1 MVEVHTCSPGCRHH
15 LGGAGWGE
23 APLVRLGYNKEARAR
38 KFPYLK
44 ALLERPVIF
53 DGAMGTELQKRDLT
67 PEDYGGEAYYGCP
80 EVLNATRPEVIR
92 EIHLAYLEAG
102 AEVVETNTFGAL
114 RHVLAEYGLGHRA
127 EELAYLGA
135 RLAKEAAEPYGAF
148 VAGALGPGTKLISL
162 GQITW
167 DELFAAYKE
176 AVRGLLRGG
185 VDLVLLETAQDILQV
200 RCAVLAAR
208 EAMAEVGREVP
219 LQVQVTI
226 EATGT
231 MLVGTDEQAA
241 LAALESLP
249 IDVVGMNCAT
259 GPDLMDSKI
268 RYFAK
273 NSTRFVSCLPNAGL
287 PRNEGGKVVY
297 DLTPEEL
304 ARWHRKFVAE
314 YGVNAVGGC
323 CGTGPEHIRRVAEA
337 VRGLPAPERP
347 KAFPPQVASLYLA
360 VPLKQEASVFL
371 VGERLNATGSKRFRE
386 MLFGRDLEGILALA
400 REQVEE
406 GAHALDLSVAWT
418 GRDELEDLQWLL
430 PHLATAVTVPFMV
443 DSTSPEAM
451 ELALKHLPGRV
462 LLNSV
467 NLEDGLE
474 KFDRVASLAKAH
486 GAALVALT
494 IDEKGMAKTRA
505 EKVRV
510 ALRMHERLTLHH
522 GFRPEDLLL
531 DLLTFPITQG
541 DEESRPLARETLL
554 AMEELKE
561 RLPGVGFILGIS
573 NVSFGLKPRARRV
586 LNSVFLDEARKRG
599 LTAAIVDAGKILPI
613 AQIPE
618 EAYALALDL
627 IHDRRREG
635 YDPLFAFMAYFEAHR
650 EDVGAKED
658 AFSTLPLLER
668 LKRRVVEGRKGGLEA
683 DLEEALKAGHR
694 PLDLINGPLLEG
706 MKEVGELFGAG
717 KMQLPFVLQAAEV
730 MKRAVAFLEPHME
743 KRGEGKGKMV
753 LATVKGDVHDIGK
766 NLVDIILTNNGY
778 QVINLGIKV
787 PIEEMLKAVEEH
799 RPHALG
805 MSGLLVKSTVVMK
818 ENLEYMAERGYTLP
832 VILGGAA
839 LTRAYVEELKAI
851 YPNVYYAEDAFEG
864 LRLMEELTGHAP
876 PELTRREVKGR
887 EAPLPR
893 VEVKAKPVGEPAFIP
908 RPPFF
913 GVRKEEGLDLHT
925 IAHYVNKL
933 ALYRG
938 QWGYSRKG
946 LSREAWQA
954 LVEREAEPVFRR
966 LLKEARE
973 EGWLRPRVLYGFFPA
988 AREGEELLVFN
999 PETGEVLERFPFPRQ
1014 KGGGL
1019 SLVDYF
1025 RPRFAPPLGDEAAWM
1040 PEAAFQAGAR
1050 DVLGVQLVTMGEEPS
1065 LKAKALFES
1074 GAYQDYLFVHGF
1086 SVEMTEALAEYWH
1099 KRMRQMWGI
1108 AGKDATDVRKLFQQ
1122 GYQGARYSFGY
1133 PACPDLSDQA
1143 KLDRL
1148 MGFSQIGVGLTESY
1162 QLVPEHST
1170 SALVV
1175 HHPEARYFSAD

>member
-15 LGGAGWGE
+15 LGGAGFGD
-23 APLVRLGYNKEARAR
+23 APLVRLGYNRKARAE

-44 ALLERPVIF
+44 ALSQRPLVF
-53 DGAMGTELQKRDLT
+53 DGAMGTELQKRELT
-67 PEDYGGEAYYGCP
+67 PEDYGGEAYFGCP
-80 EVLNATRPEVIR
+80 EVLNRTRPDVIQ
-92 EIHLAYLEAG
+92 EIHRAYLEAG
-102 AEVVETNTFGAL
+102 AEVIETNTFGAL
-114 RHVLAEYGLGHRA
+114 RHVLAEYGLEEEA

-135 RLAKEAAEPYGAF
+135 RIAKEVAEPYGAF

-167 DELFAAYKE
+167 DELFTAYQE

-185 VDLVLLETAQDILQV
+185 VDLILLETAQDILQV

-219 LQVQVTI
+219 LQVQVTM

-268 RYFAK
+268 RYFAE
-273 NSTRFVSCLPNAGL
+273 NATRFVSCLPNAGL

-304 ARWHRKFVAE
+304 AKWHLKFVTE

-323 CGTGPEHIRRVAEA
+323 CGTGPEHIRKVAEA
-337 VRGLPAPERP
+337 VKGKPAPKRKE
-347 KAFPPQVASLYLA
+347 ALPPQVASLYQA
-360 VPLKQEASVFL
+360 VPLRQETSLFL

-386 MLFGRDLEGILALA
+386 MLFARDLEGILALA

-418 GRDELEDLQWLL
+418 GRDELQDLAWLL

-443 DSTSPEAM
+443 DSTSPLAM
-451 ELALKHLPGRV
+451 EFALKHLPGRV
-462 LLNSV
+462 LLNSA

-486 GAALVALT
+486 GAALVALV
-494 IDEKGMAKTRA
+494 IDEKGMAKTQK
-505 EKVRV
+505 EKVQV
-510 ALRMHERLTLHH
+510 ALRMYERLTEHH
-522 GFRPEDLLL
+522 GFRPEDLLF

-554 AMEELKE
+554 AMEELRE
-561 RLPGVGFILGIS
+561 RLPGVGFILGVS
-573 NVSFGLKPRARRV
+573 NVSFGLKPRARRI

-613 AQIPE
+613 SQIPE

-627 IHDRRREG
+627 IYDRRREG
-635 YDPLFAFMAYFEAHR
+635 FDPLLAFMAYFETHR
-650 EDVGAKED
+650 EELALKED
-658 AFSTLPLLER
+658 AFQALPVLER
-668 LKRRVVEGRKGGLEA
+668 LKRRVVEGRKAGLEL
-683 DLEEALKAGHR
+683 DLDEALSLGHK
-694 PLDLINGPLLEG
+694 PLDLINGPLLSG

-730 MKRAVAFLEPHME
+730 MKRAVAHLEPHME
-743 KRGEGKGKMV
+743 RRGEGRGKMV

-778 QVINLGIKV
+778 QVVNLGIKV
-787 PIEEMLKAVEEH
+787 PIEEILKAVEEH
-799 RPHALG
+799 KPHAVG

-818 ENLEYMAERGYTLP
+818 ENLEYMRDRGYDLP

-839 LTRAYVEELKAI
+839 LTRSYVEELRDI

-876 PELTRREVKGR
+876 PELTRRAPRPKAPPKPQV
-887 EAPLPR
+887 EAR
-893 VEVKAKPVGEPAFIP
+893 ARPVGEAPSIP

-913 GVRKEEGLDLHT
+913 GVRVEEGLDLAT

-954 LVEREAEPVFRR
+954 LVEREAEPVFQR

-973 EGWLRPRVLYGFFPA
+973 EGWLTPKVLYGFFPV
-988 AREGEELLVFN
+988 AREGEALLVFS
-999 PETGEVLERFPFPRQ
+999 PETGEVLESFRFPRQ
-1014 KGGGL
+1014 QGGGL

-1025 RPRFAPPLGDEAAWM
+1025 RPRFAEPLADEEAWM
-1040 PEAAFQAGAR
+1040 PEAAFRAGAR
-1050 DVLGVQLVTMGEEPS
+1050 DVLGVQLVTMGEAPS
-1065 LKAKALFES
+1065 RKARALFEA

-1108 AGKDATDVRKLFQQ
+1108 AGKDATEIRKLFQQ

-1133 PACPDLSDQA
+1133 PACPDLADQA

-1148 MGFSQIGVGLTESY
+1148 MDFGRVGVRLTENF
-1162 QLVPEHST
+1162 QLDPEHAT
-1170 SALVV
+1170 SAIVV
-1175 HHPEARYFSAD
+1175 HHPEARYFNVD

>member
-15 LGGAGWGE
+15 LGGAGFGD
-23 APLVRLGYNKEARAR
+23 APLVRLGYNRKARAE

-44 ALLERPVIF
+44 ALLQRPLVF
-53 DGAMGTELQKRDLT
+53 DGAMGTELQKRELT
-67 PEDYGGEAYYGCP
+67 PEDYGGEAYFGCP
-80 EVLNATRPEVIR
+80 EVLNRTRPDVIQ
-92 EIHLAYLEAG
+92 EIHRAYLEAG
-102 AEVVETNTFGAL
+102 AEVIETNTFGAL
-114 RHVLAEYGLGHRA
+114 RHVLAEYGLEEEA

-135 RLAKEAAEPYGAF
+135 RIAKEVAEPYGAF

-162 GQITW
+162 GQISW
-167 DELFAAYKE
+167 DELFTAYQE

-185 VDLVLLETAQDILQV
+185 VDLILLETAQDILQV

-219 LQVQVTI
+219 LQVQVTM

-268 RYFAK
+268 RYFAE
-273 NSTRFVSCLPNAGL
+273 NATRFVSCLPNAGL

-304 ARWHRKFVAE
+304 ARWHLKFVTE

-323 CGTGPEHIRRVAEA
+323 CGTGPEHIRKVAE
-337 VRGLPAPERP
+337 VVKGKPAPKRKET
-347 KAFPPQVASLYLA
+347 FPPQVASLYQA
-360 VPLKQEASVFL
+360 VPLRQEASVFL

-386 MLFGRDLEGILALA
+386 MLFARDLEGILALA

-418 GRDELEDLQWLL
+418 GRDELQDLAWLL

-443 DSTSPEAM
+443 DSTSPLAM
-451 ELALKHLPGRV
+451 EFALKHLPGRV
-462 LLNSV
+462 LLNSA

-486 GAALVALT
+486 GAALVALV
-494 IDEKGMAKTRA
+494 IDEKGMAKTQK
-505 EKVRV
+505 EKVQV
-510 ALRMHERLTLHH
+510 ALRMYERLTEHH
-522 GFRPEDLLL
+522 GFRPEDLLF

-541 DEESRPLARETLL
+541 DEESRPLAKETLL
-554 AMEELKE
+554 AMEELRE
-561 RLPGVGFILGIS
+561 RLPGVGFILGVS

-613 AQIPE
+613 SQIPE

-627 IHDRRREG
+627 IYDRRREG
-635 YDPLFAFMAYFEAHR
+635 FDPLLAFMGYFETHR
-650 EDVGAKED
+650 EELALKED
-658 AFSTLPLLER
+658 AFQALPVLER
-668 LKRRVVEGRKGGLEA
+668 LKRRVVEGRKGGLEL
-683 DLEEALKAGHR
+683 DLDEALREGHK
-694 PLDLINGPLLEG
+694 PLDLINGPLLSG

-730 MKRAVAFLEPHME
+730 MKRAVAHLEPHME
-743 KRGEGKGKMV
+743 RRGEGRGKMV

-778 QVINLGIKV
+778 QVVNLGIKV
-787 PIEEMLKAVEEH
+787 PIEEILKAVEEH
-799 RPHALG
+799 KPHAVG

-818 ENLEYMAERGYTLP
+818 ENLEYMRDRGYDLP

-839 LTRAYVEELKAI
+839 LTRSYVEELRDI
-851 YPNVYYAEDAFEG
+851 YPRVYYAEDAFEG

-876 PELTRREVKGR
+876 PELTRRAPRPKAPPKPQV
-887 EAPLPR
+887 EAR
-893 VEVKAKPVGEPAFIP
+893 ARPVGEAPSIP

-913 GVRKEEGLDLHT
+913 GVRVEEGLDLAT

-954 LVEREAEPVFRR
+954 LVEREAEPVFQR

-973 EGWLRPRVLYGFFPA
+973 EGWLTPKVLYGFFPV
-988 AREGEELLVFN
+988 AREGEALLVFS
-999 PETGEVLERFPFPRQ
+999 PETGEVLESFRFPRQ
-1014 KGGGL
+1014 QGGGL

-1025 RPRFAPPLGDEAAWM
+1025 RPRFAEPLADEEAWM
-1040 PEAAFQAGAR
+1040 PEAAFRAGAR
-1050 DVLGVQLVTMGEEPS
+1050 DVLGVQLVTMGEAPS
-1065 LKAKALFES
+1065 RKARALFEA

-1108 AGKDATDVRKLFQQ
+1108 AGKDATEIRKLFQQ

-1133 PACPDLSDQA
+1133 PACPDLADQA

-1148 MGFSQIGVGLTESY
+1148 MDFGRVGVRLTENF
-1162 QLVPEHST
+1162 QLDPEHAT
-1170 SALVV
+1170 SAIVV
-1175 HHPEARYFSAD
+1175 HHPEARYFNVD

>member
-347 KAFPPQVASLYLA
+347 QAFPPQVASLYLA

-386 MLFGRDLEGILALA
+386 MLFGRDFEGILALA

-418 GRDELEDLQWLL
+418 GRDELQDLQWLL

-494 IDEKGMAKTRA
+494 IDEKGMAKTRE

-510 ALRMHERLTLHH
+510 ALRMYERLTLHH
-522 GFRPEDLLL
+522 GFRPEDLLF

-573 NVSFGLKPRARRV
+573 NVSFGLRPRARRV

-658 AFSTLPLLER
+658 AFSALPLLER

-683 DLEEALKAGHR
+683 DLEEALKAGYR

-743 KRGEGKGKMV
+743 KRGQGKGKMV

-851 YPNVYYAEDAFEG
+851 YPNVHYAEDAFEG

-876 PELTRREVKGR
+876 PERTRREVKGR

-893 VEVKAKPVGEPAFIP
+893 VEVKAKPVGEAPFIP

-913 GVRKEEGLDLHT
+913 GVRKEEGLDLPT

-973 EGWLRPRVLYGFFPA
+973 EGWLRPRVLYGFLPV
-988 AREGEELLVFN
+988 AREGEELLVFS

-1019 SLVDYF
+1019 SLVDYV
-1025 RPRFAPPLGDEAAWM
+1025 RPRFAPPLGDEAAWL
-1040 PEAAFQAGAR
+1040 PAFRAGAR

-1065 LKAKALFES
+1065 RKARALFEG

-1122 GYQGARYSFGY
+1122 GYQGARYAVGY

-1148 MGFSQIGVGLTESY
+1148 MDFSQIGVGLTESY

-1175 HHPEARYFSAD
+1175 HHPEARYFSVD

>member
-1 MVEVHTCSPGCRHH
+1 
-15 LGGAGWGE
+15 
-23 APLVRLGYNKEARAR
+23 
-38 KFPYLK
+38 
-44 ALLERPVIF
+44 
-53 DGAMGTELQKRDLT
+53 
-67 PEDYGGEAYYGCP
+67 
-80 EVLNATRPEVIR
+80 
-92 EIHLAYLEAG
+92 
-102 AEVVETNTFGAL
+102 
-114 RHVLAEYGLGHRA
+114 
-127 EELAYLGA
+127 
-135 RLAKEAAEPYGAF
+135 
-148 VAGALGPGTKLISL
+148 
-162 GQITW
+162 
-167 DELFAAYKE
+167 
-176 AVRGLLRGG
+176 
-185 VDLVLLETAQDILQV
+185 
-200 RCAVLAAR
+200 
-208 EAMAEVGREVP
+208 
-219 LQVQVTI
+219 
-226 EATGT
+226 
-231 MLVGTDEQAA
+231 
-241 LAALESLP
+241 
-249 IDVVGMNCAT
+249 
-259 GPDLMDSKI
+259 
-268 RYFAK
+268 
-273 NSTRFVSCLPNAGL
+273 
-287 PRNEGGKVVY
+287 
-297 DLTPEEL
+297 
-304 ARWHRKFVAE
+304 
-314 YGVNAVGGC
+314 
-323 CGTGPEHIRRVAEA
+323 
-337 VRGLPAPERP
+337 
-347 KAFPPQVASLYLA
+347 
-360 VPLKQEASVFL
+360 
-371 VGERLNATGSKRFRE
+371 
-386 MLFGRDLEGILALA
+386 
-400 REQVEE
+400 
-406 GAHALDLSVAWT
+406 
-418 GRDELEDLQWLL
+418 
-430 PHLATAVTVPFMV
+430 
-443 DSTSPEAM
+443 M

-494 IDEKGMAKTRA
+494 IDEKGMAKTRE

-510 ALRMHERLTLHH
+510 ALRMYERLTEHH
-522 GFRPEDLLL
+522 GFRPEDLLF

-658 AFSTLPLLER
+658 AFSALPLLER

-851 YPNVYYAEDAFEG
+851 YPNVHYAEDAFEG

-887 EAPLPR
+887 EASLPR

-913 GVRKEEGLDLHT
+913 GVRKEEGVGPPHHRPLRQQAGPLPGPVGLQPKG
-925 IAHYVNKL
+925 AFPGGL
-933 ALYRG
+933 AG
-938 QWGYSRKG
+938 PGG
-946 LSREAWQA
+946 
-954 LVEREAEPVFRR
+954 
-966 LLKEARE
+966 
-973 EGWLRPRVLYGFFPA
+973 
-988 AREGEELLVFN
+988 
-999 PETGEVLERFPFPRQ
+999 
-1014 KGGGL
+1014 KGGGARIPEAPQGGQGKRGGL
-1019 SLVDYF
+1019 SPGSSTASSPWPGKRRSFWCSAQRRGRFWSASPFPGRRAGCYPWWTTSAPASPRLWGTRRPGCPRPPSGQGPGTF
-1025 RPRFAPPLGDEAAWM
+1025 WGCSSSPWGRSLPSRPRPF
-1040 PEAAFQAGAR
+1040 
-1050 DVLGVQLVTMGEEPS
+1050 
-1065 LKAKALFES
+1065 LKAGPTRTTS
-1074 GAYQDYLFVHGF
+1074 
-1086 SVEMTEALAEYWH
+1086 S
-1099 KRMRQMWGI
+1099 
-1108 AGKDATDVRKLFQQ
+1108 
-1122 GYQGARYSFGY
+1122 
-1133 PACPDLSDQA
+1133 
-1143 KLDRL
+1143 
-1148 MGFSQIGVGLTESY
+1148 
-1162 QLVPEHST
+1162 ST
-1170 SALVV
+1170 ASAW
-1175 HHPEARYFSAD
+1175 R

>member
-1 MVEVHTCSPGCRHH
+1 MVKVHTCSPGCRHH
-15 LGGAGWGE
+15 LGGAGFGD
-23 APLVRLGYNKEARAR
+23 APLVRLGYNKEARAE

-44 ALLERPVIF
+44 ALLQRPLVF
-53 DGAMGTELQKRDLT
+53 DGAMGTELQKRHLT

-80 EVLNATRPEVIR
+80 EVLNRTRPEVIQ
-92 EIHLAYLEAG
+92 EIHRAYLEAG
-102 AEVVETNTFGAL
+102 AEVIETNTFGAL
-114 RHVLAEYGLGHRA
+114 RHVLAEYGLEEEA
-127 EELAYLGA
+127 EDLAYLGA
-135 RLAKEAAEPYGAF
+135 RIAKEVAEPYGAF

-185 VDLVLLETAQDILQV
+185 VDLILLETAQDILQV

-208 EAMAEVGREVP
+208 EAMAEVGKEVP
-219 LQVQVTI
+219 LQVQVTM

-259 GPDLMDSKI
+259 GPDLMDAKI
-268 RYFAK
+268 RYFAE
-273 NSTRFVSCLPNAGL
+273 NATRFVSCLPNAGL
-287 PRNEGGKVVY
+287 PRNEGGRVVY

-304 ARWHRKFVAE
+304 AQWHLKFVTE

-323 CGTGPEHIRRVAEA
+323 CGTGPEHIRKVAE
-337 VRGLPAPERP
+337 VVKGKPAPKRKET
-347 KAFPPQVASLYLA
+347 FPPQVASLYQA
-360 VPLKQEASVFL
+360 VPLRQEASVFL

-386 MLFGRDLEGILALA
+386 MLFARDLEGILSLA

-418 GRDELEDLQWLL
+418 GRDELRDLAWLL
-430 PHLATAVTVPFMV
+430 PHQATAVTVPFMV

-451 ELALKHLPGRV
+451 ELALKHLPGRL
-462 LLNSV
+462 LLNSA

-486 GAALVALT
+486 GAALVVLA
-494 IDEKGMAKTRA
+494 IDERGMAKTRE

-510 ALRMHERLTLHH
+510 ALRMYERLTEHH
-522 GFRPEDLLL
+522 GFRPEDLLF

-541 DEESRPLARETLL
+541 DEESRPLAKETLL
-554 AMEELKE
+554 AMEELRE
-561 RLPGVGFILGIS
+561 RLPGVGFILGVS

-586 LNSVFLDEARKRG
+586 LNSIFLDEARKKG

-613 AQIPE
+613 SQIPE

-627 IHDRRREG
+627 IYDKRREG
-635 YDPLFAFMAYFEAHR
+635 YDPLLAFMAYFETHR
-650 EDVGAKED
+650 EDPALKED
-658 AFSTLPLLER
+658 AFQALPVLER

-683 DLEEALKAGHR
+683 DLDEALREGHK
-694 PLDLINGPLLEG
+694 PLDLINGPLLSG

-730 MKRAVAFLEPHME
+730 MKRAVVHLEPHME
-743 KRGEGKGKMV
+743 RRGEGRGKMV

-766 NLVDIILTNNGY
+766 NLVDIILSNNGY

-787 PIEEMLKAVEEH
+787 PIEEILKAVEEH
-799 RPHALG
+799 KPHAVG

-818 ENLEYMAERGYTLP
+818 ENLEYMRDRGYDLP

-839 LTRAYVEELKAI
+839 LTRAYVEEDLRAI

-864 LRLMEELTGHAP
+864 LRLMERLTAQGELSAP
-876 PELTRREVKGR
+876 APAAKRTSKAPQVAVRSRPVK
-887 EAPLPR
+887 EAPR
-893 VEVKAKPVGEPAFIP
+893 VP

-913 GVRKEEGLDLHT
+913 GVRVEENLDLAT

-946 LSREAWQA
+946 LSREEWQA

-966 LLKEARE
+966 LLKEAME
-973 EGWLRPRVLYGFFPA
+973 EGWLRPRVLYGFFPV
-988 AREGEELLVFN
+988 AREGEELWVFSS
-999 PETGEVLERFPFPRQ
+999 ETGEVLERFAFPRQ

-1025 RPRFAPPLGDEAAWM
+1025 RPRFAPLLADEEGWLPAY
-1040 PEAAFQAGAR
+1040 EAGAR

-1065 LKAKALFES
+1065 RKAKALFEA
-1074 GAYQDYLFVHGF
+1074 GAYQEYLFVHGF

-1108 AGKDATDVRKLFQQ
+1108 AERDATDIRKLFQQ

-1133 PACPDLSDQA
+1133 PACPDLADQA

-1148 MGFSQIGVGLTESY
+1148 MGFARIGVRLTEGF
-1162 QLVPEHST
+1162 QLEPEHAT

-1175 HHPEARYFSAD
+1175 HHPEARYFSVD

>member
-135 RLAKEAAEPYGAF
+135 MLAKEAAEPYGAF

-337 VRGLPAPERP
+337 VRGLPPPERP

-494 IDEKGMAKTRA
+494 IVEKGMAKTKE

-510 ALRMHERLTLHH
+510 ALRMYERLTEHH
-522 GFRPEDLLL
+522 GFRPEDLLF

-658 AFSTLPLLER
+658 AFSALPLLER
-668 LKRRVVEGRKGGLEA
+668 LERRVVEGRKGGLEA
-683 DLEEALKAGHR
+683 DLEEALKAGYR

-717 KMQLPFVLQAAEV
+717 RMQLPFVLQAAEV

-851 YPNVYYAEDAFEG
+851 YPNVHYAEDAFEG

-893 VEVKAKPVGEPAFIP
+893 VEVKAKPVGEPVFIP

-913 GVRKEEGLDLHT
+913 GVRKEEGLDPHT

-973 EGWLRPRVLYGFFPA
+973 GGWLKPRVLYGFFPV
-988 AREGEELLVFN
+988 AREGEELLVFS
-999 PETGEVLERFPFPRQ
+999 PKTGEVLERFPFPRQ

-1025 RPRFAPPLGDEAAWM
+1025 RPRFAPPLGDEAAWL
-1040 PEAAFQAGAR
+1040 PAFQAGAR

-1065 LKAKALFES
+1065 LKSKALFES

-1148 MGFSQIGVGLTESY
+1148 IDFSQIGVGLTESY

-1175 HHPEARYFSAD
+1175 HHPEARYFSVD

>member
-23 APLVRLGYNKEARAR
+23 APLVRLGYNKEARAE

-44 ALLERPVIF
+44 ALLQRPLVF

-67 PEDYGGEAYYGCP
+67 PEDYGGEAHYGCP
-80 EVLNATRPEVIR
+80 EVLNRTRPEVVQ
-92 EIHLAYLEAG
+92 EIHRAYLEAG
-102 AEVVETNTFGAL
+102 AEVIETNTFGAL
-114 RHVLAEYGLGHRA
+114 RHVLAEYGLEEEA

-135 RLAKEAAEPYGAF
+135 RIAREAAGPYGAF

-162 GQITW
+162 GQISW

-176 AVRGLLRGG
+176 AARGLLRGG
-185 VDLVLLETAQDILQV
+185 VDLILLETAQDILQV
-200 RCAVLAAR
+200 RCAVLAVR

-259 GPDLMDSKI
+259 GPDLMDAKI
-268 RYFAK
+268 RYFAE

-304 ARWHRKFVAE
+304 ARWHLKFVTE

-323 CGTGPEHIRRVAEA
+323 CGTGPEHIRKVAEA
-337 VRGLPAPERP
+337 IKGKPAPPRP
-347 KAFPPQVASLYLA
+347 KVFPPQVASLYQA
-360 VPLKQEASVFL
+360 VALRQEASLFL
-371 VGERLNATGSKRFRE
+371 VGERLNATGSRRFRE
-386 MLFGRDLEGILALA
+386 MLFARDLEGILALA
-400 REQVEE
+400 REQVAE

-418 GRDELEDLQWLL
+418 GRDELQDLAWLL

-462 LLNSV
+462 LLNSA
-467 NLEDGLE
+467 NLEEGLE
-474 KFDRVASLAKAH
+474 RFDRVASLAKAH
-486 GAALVALT
+486 GAALVALA
-494 IDEKGMAKTRA
+494 IDEKGMAKTRE

-510 ALRMHERLTLHH
+510 ALRMYERLTLHH
-522 GFRPEDLLL
+522 GFRPEDLLF

-554 AMEELKE
+554 AMEELRE
-561 RLPGVGFILGIS
+561 RLPGVGFILGVS

-586 LNSVFLDEARKRG
+586 LNSVFLDEARKKG

-613 AQIPE
+613 NQIPE

-627 IHDRRREG
+627 IYDRRREG
-635 YDPLFAFMAYFEAHR
+635 FDPLLAFMGYFETHR
-650 EDVGAKED
+650 GDPAFKED
-658 AFSTLPLLER
+658 AFQALPVLER
-668 LKRRVVEGRKGGLEA
+668 LKRRVVEGRKAGLEA
-683 DLEEALKAGHR
+683 DLDEALREGHK
-694 PLDLINGPLLEG
+694 PLDLINGPLLSG

-730 MKRAVAFLEPHME
+730 MKRAVAHLEPHME
-743 KRGEGKGKMV
+743 RRGEGRGKMV

-787 PIEEMLKAVEEH
+787 PIEEILKAVEEH
-799 RPHALG
+799 KPHAVG

-818 ENLEYMAERGYTLP
+818 ENLEYMRDRGYTLP

-839 LTRAYVEELKAI
+839 LTRSYVEELKAI

-864 LRLMEELTGHAP
+864 LRLMEAIVSGEAFPVPKEGQRPRPEAP
-876 PELTRREVKGR
+876 REVIR
-887 EAPLPR
+887 
-893 VEVKAKPVGEPAFIP
+893 AKPVGEAPFIP

-913 GVRKEEGLDLHT
+913 GVRVEEDLDLAT
-925 IAHYVNKL
+925 IAHYVNRL
-933 ALYRG
+933 ALFRG

-946 LSREAWQA
+946 MSREAWQA

-966 LLKEARE
+966 LLKEAME
-973 EGWLRPRVLYGFFPA
+973 EGWLRPKVLYGFFPV
-988 AREGEELLVFN
+988 AREGEELLVFS
-999 PETGEVLERFPFPRQ
+999 PETGEVLERFRFPRQ
-1014 KGGGL
+1014 RGGGI

-1025 RPRFAPPLGDEAAWM
+1025 RPRFAPPLRDEAEWL
-1040 PEAAFQAGAR
+1040 PAFPQGAR

-1065 LKAKALFES
+1065 RKAQALFQS
-1074 GAYQDYLFVHGF
+1074 GSYQDYLFVHGF
-1086 SVEMTEALAEYWH
+1086 AVEMTEALAEYWH

-1108 AGKDATDVRKLFQQ
+1108 AGQDATDIRKLFQQ

-1133 PACPDLSDQA
+1133 PACPDLADQA

-1148 MGFSQIGVGLTESY
+1148 MGFARIGVRLTESY
-1162 QLVPEHST
+1162 QLEPEHAT

-1175 HHPEARYFSAD
+1175 HHPEARYFSVD

>member
-23 APLVRLGYNKEARAR
+23 APLVRLGYNKEARAE

-44 ALLERPVIF
+44 ALMQRPLVF
-53 DGAMGTELQKRDLT
+53 DGAMGTELQKRELS
-67 PEDYGGEAYYGCP
+67 PEDYGGEAYFGCP
-80 EVLNATRPEVIR
+80 EVLNRTRPEVVQ
-92 EIHLAYLEAG
+92 EIHRAYLEAG
-102 AEVVETNTFGAL
+102 AEVIETNTFGCL
-114 RHVLAEYGLGHRA
+114 RHVLAEYGLEGEA
-127 EELAYLGA
+127 EALAYLGA
-135 RLAKEAAEPYGAF
+135 RIAREAADPYGAF

-162 GQITW
+162 GQISW

-176 AVRGLLRGG
+176 AVRGLLKGG
-185 VDLVLLETAQDILQV
+185 VDLILLETAQDILQV

-219 LQVQVTI
+219 LQVQVTM

-231 MLVGTDEQAA
+231 MLVGTDEGAA

-259 GPDLMDSKI
+259 GPDLMDAKI
-268 RYFAK
+268 RYFAE

-287 PRNEGGKVVY
+287 PRNEGGRVVY

-304 ARWHRKFVAE
+304 ARWHLKFVTE

-323 CGTGPEHIRRVAEA
+323 CGTGPEHIRKVAEA
-337 VRGLPAPERP
+337 LRGKPAPPRP
-347 KAFPPQVASLYLA
+347 RVFPPQVASLYQA
-360 VPLKQEASVFL
+360 VSLRQEASLFL

-386 MLFGRDLEGILALA
+386 MLFARDLEGILSLA

-418 GRDELEDLQWLL
+418 GRDELEDLAWLL

-451 ELALKHLPGRV
+451 ELALKHLPGRL
-462 LLNSV
+462 LLNSA

-486 GAALVALT
+486 GAALVVLT
-494 IDEKGMAKTRA
+494 IDERGMAKTRE

-510 ALRMHERLTLHH
+510 ALRMYERLTLHH
-522 GFRPEDLLL
+522 GFRPEDLLF

-541 DEESRPLARETLL
+541 DEESRPLAKETLL
-554 AMEELKE
+554 AMEELRE
-561 RLPGVGFILGIS
+561 RLPGVGFILGVS

-613 AQIPE
+613 SQIPE

-627 IHDRRREG
+627 IHDRRGEG
-635 YDPLFAFMAYFEAHR
+635 YDPLFAFMAYFETHQGEFA
-650 EDVGAKED
+650 AKED
-658 AFSTLPLLER
+658 AFLALPLLER

-683 DLEEALKAGHR
+683 DLEEALRAGHK
-694 PLDLINGPLLEG
+694 PLDLINGPLLAG

-743 KRGEGKGKMV
+743 RRGEGRGKMV

-787 PIEEMLKAVEEH
+787 PIEEILKAVEAH
-799 RPHALG
+799 RPHAVG

-818 ENLEYMAERGYTLP
+818 ENLEYMRDRGYTLP

-864 LRLMEELTGHAP
+864 LRLMEAIVGGEASP
-876 PELTRREVKGR
+876 VPKGAQR
-887 EAPLPR
+887 SRPEAPR
-893 VEVKAKPVGEPAFIP
+893 GVARSQPVGEAPAVP

-913 GVRKEEGLDLHT
+913 GVRVEEGLDLAT

-933 ALYRG
+933 ALFRG

-946 LSREAWQA
+946 MSREAWQA

-966 LLKEARE
+966 LLKEALE
-973 EGWLRPRVLYGFFPA
+973 EGWLRPKVLYGFFPV
-988 AREGEELLVFN
+988 AREGEEVWVFS
-999 PETGEVLERFPFPRQ
+999 PETGEVLERFAFPRQ
-1014 KGGGL
+1014 RGGGL

-1025 RPRFAPPLGDEAAWM
+1025 RPRFAPPLGDEEGWLPAY
-1040 PEAAFQAGAR
+1040 EAGAR

-1065 LKAKALFES
+1065 KKAKALFEA
-1074 GAYQDYLFVHGF
+1074 GAYQEYLFVHGF

-1108 AGKDATDVRKLFQQ
+1108 AGKDATEIRKLFQQ

-1133 PACPDLSDQA
+1133 PACPDLADQA

-1148 MGFSQIGVGLTESY
+1148 MDFSRIGVRLTENF
-1162 QLVPEHST
+1162 QLDPEHST

-1175 HHPEARYFSAD
+1175 HHPEARYFSVD

>member
-15 LGGAGWGE
+15 LGGAGFGE

-44 ALLERPVIF
+44 ALLERPLVF
-53 DGAMGTELQKRDLT
+53 DGAMGTELQKRDLS
-67 PEDYGGEAYYGCP
+67 PEDYGGEAYFGCP
-80 EVLNATRPEVIR
+80 EVLNRTRPEVVR
-92 EIHLAYLEAG
+92 EVHRAYLEAG
-102 AEVVETNTFGAL
+102 AEVIETNTFGAL
-114 RHVLAEYGLGHRA
+114 RHVLAEYGLEGEA

-135 RLAKEAAEPYGAF
+135 RIAKEAAEPYGAF

-162 GQITW
+162 GQISW
-167 DELFAAYKE
+167 EELFAAYKE

-185 VDLVLLETAQDILQV
+185 VDLILLETAQDILQV

-219 LQVQVTI
+219 LQVQVTL
-226 EATGT
+226 ETTGT

-249 IDVVGMNCAT
+249 VDVVGMNCAT

-273 NSTRFVSCLPNAGL
+273 NSTRFVACLPNAGL
-287 PRNEGGKVVY
+287 PRNEGGRVVY

-304 ARWHRKFVAE
+304 AQWHRKFVLE

-323 CGTGPEHIRRVAEA
+323 CGTTPQHIRRVAEA
-337 VRGLPAPERP
+337 VKGLPVRARP
-347 KAFPPQVASLYLA
+347 QAFPPQVASLYQA
-360 VPLKQEASVFL
+360 VALRQEASLFL

-386 MLFGRDLEGILALA
+386 MLFARDLEGILALA

-418 GRDELEDLQWLL
+418 GRDELEDLKWLL

-443 DSTSPEAM
+443 DSTSAEAM

-462 LLNSV
+462 LLNSA
-467 NLEDGLE
+467 NLEEGLAR
-474 KFDRVASLAKAH
+474 FDRVASLAKAH
-486 GAALVALT
+486 GAALVVLT
-494 IDEKGMAKTRA
+494 IDEKGMAKTRE

-510 ALRMHERLTLHH
+510 ALSMYERLTEHH

-541 DEESRPLARETLL
+541 DEESRPLAKETLL
-554 AMEELKE
+554 ALEELRE
-561 RLPGVGFILGIS
+561 RLPGVGFILGVS

-586 LNSVFLDEARKRG
+586 LNSVFLDEARKKG
-599 LTAAIVDAGKILPI
+599 LTAAIVDAGKILPMD
-613 AQIPE
+613 AIPE

-627 IHDRRREG
+627 IYDRRREG
-635 YDPLFAFMAYFEAHR
+635 YDPLFAFMAYFEAHQG
-650 EDVGAKED
+650 DFAAKED
-658 AFSTLPLLER
+658 AFAALPLWER

-683 DLEEALKAGHR
+683 DLDQALKEGHG
-694 PLDLINGPLLEG
+694 PLDLINGPLLQG
-706 MKEVGELFGAG
+706 MKEVGELFAAG
-717 KMQLPFVLQAAEV
+717 RMQLPFVLQAAEV
-730 MKRAVAFLEPHME
+730 MKRAVAHLEPHME
-743 KRGEGKGKMV
+743 RKGEGRGRMV

-766 NLVDIILTNNGY
+766 NLVDIILSNNGY
-778 QVINLGIKV
+778 QVVNLGIKV
-787 PIEEMLKAVEEH
+787 PIEEILKAVEEH
-799 RPHALG
+799 KPHAVG
-805 MSGLLVKSTVVMK
+805 MSGLLVKSTLVMK
-818 ENLEYMAERGYTLP
+818 ENLEYMRERGYTLP

-839 LTRAYVEELKAI
+839 LTRSFVEEELRRI

-864 LRLMEELTGHAP
+864 LRLMEALTG
-876 PELTRREVKGR
+876 G
-887 EAPLPR
+887 APLPAPAQGTPRPKEAPR
-893 VEVKAKPVGEPAFIP
+893 VAVRSKPVGEPPLVP

-913 GVRKEEGLDLHT
+913 GVRVEEGLDLAT
-925 IAHYVNKL
+925 LAHYVNKL
-933 ALYRG
+933 ALFRG
-938 QWGYSRKG
+938 QWGYRRQG
-946 LSREAWQA
+946 MSREAWQA
-954 LVEREAEPVFRR
+954 LVEREAEPIFRR
-966 LLKEARE
+966 LLEEAMR
-973 EGWLRPRVLYGFFPA
+973 EGWLRPRVLYGFFPV
-988 AREGEELLVFN
+988 AREGEEVLVFS

-1014 KGGGL
+1014 RGGGL

-1025 RPRFAPPLGDEAAWM
+1025 RPRFAPPLGEEAAWL
-1040 PEAAFQAGAR
+1040 PAYGAGAR
-1050 DVLGVQLVTMGEEPS
+1050 DVLGVQLVTMGEEAS
-1065 LKAKALFES
+1065 QKARALFAA

-1086 SVEMTEALAEYWH
+1086 AVEMTEALAEYWH

-1108 AGKDATDVRKLFQQ
+1108 AGKDAPDIRKLFQQ

-1133 PACPDLSDQA
+1133 PACPDLSHQA

-1148 MGFSQIGVGLTESY
+1148 MGFHRVGVRLTESY
-1162 QLVPEHST
+1162 QLDPEHAT

-1175 HHPEARYFSAD
+1175 HHPEARYFNVD

>member
-1 MVEVHTCSPGCRHH
+1 
-15 LGGAGWGE
+15 
-23 APLVRLGYNKEARAR
+23 VRLGYNKEARAR
-38 KFPYLK
+38 KFPYLR
-44 ALLERPVIF
+44 ALLQRPLVF
-53 DGAMGTELQKRDLT
+53 DGAMGTELQKRDLS

-92 EIHLAYLEAG
+92 EIHVAYLEAG

-114 RHVLAEYGLGHRA
+114 RHVLAEYGLEERA
-127 EELAYLGA
+127 GELAYLGA
-135 RLAKEAAEPYGAF
+135 RIAKEAAQAYGAF

-167 DELFAAYKE
+167 EELFKAYKE
-176 AVRGLLRGG
+176 AARGLLRGG
-185 VDLVLLETAQDILQV
+185 VDLILLETAQDILQV

-287 PRNEGGKVVY
+287 PRNEGGRVVY
-297 DLTPEEL
+297 DLSPEEL

-323 CGTGPEHIRRVAEA
+323 CGTGPEHIRKVAEA
-337 VRGLPAPERP
+337 VKGLPAPKRP
-347 KAFPPQVASLYLA
+347 EAFPPQVASLYLA

-386 MLFGRDLEGILALA
+386 MLFKRDLEGILALA

-418 GRDELEDLQWLL
+418 GRDELEDLRWLL

-494 IDEKGMAKTRA
+494 IDERGMAKTRE

-510 ALRMHERLTLHH
+510 ALRMYERLTLHH

-554 AMEELKE
+554 AMEELRE
-561 RLPGVGFILGIS
+561 RLPGVGFILGVS

-618 EAYALALDL
+618 EAHALALDL
-627 IHDRRREG
+627 IYDRRREG
-635 YDPLFAFMAYFEAHR
+635 YDPLFAFMAYFEAHK
-650 EDVGAKED
+650 EEVGARED
-658 AFSTLPLLER
+658 AFQALPLLER
-668 LKRRVVEGRKGGLEA
+668 LKRRVVEGRKAGLEA

-717 KMQLPFVLQAAEV
+717 RMQLPFVLQAAEV

-743 KRGEGKGKMV
+743 KRGQGKGKMV

-778 QVINLGIKV
+778 QVVNLGIKV
-787 PIEEMLKAVEEH
+787 PIEEMLKAVEAH
-799 RPHALG
+799 KPHALG
-805 MSGLLVKSTVVMK
+805 MSGLLVKSTQVMK
-818 ENLEYMAERGYTLP
+818 ENLEYMAARGYTLP

-839 LTRAYVEELKAI
+839 LTRAYVEELRAI
-851 YPNVYYAEDAFEG
+851 YPNVHYAEDAFEG

-876 PELTRREVKGR
+876 PELTRREAPKPKRSLPQV
-887 EAPLPR
+887 EA
-893 VEVKAKPVGEPAFIP
+893 KAKPVGEAPFVP

-913 GVRKEEGLDLHT
+913 GVRKEEGLDLPT

-933 ALYRG
+933 ALFRG

-946 LSREAWQA
+946 LSREAWRA
-954 LVEREAEPVFRR
+954 LVEREAEPVFQR
-966 LLKEARE
+966 LLKEAME
-973 EGWLRPRVLYGFFPA
+973 EGWLAPKVLYGFFPV
-988 AREGEELLVFN
+988 AREGEELLVFS
-999 PETGEVLERFPFPRQ
+999 PETGEVLERFRFPRQ

-1019 SLVDYF
+1019 SLLDYF

-1065 LKAKALFES
+1065 LKARALFES

-1108 AGKDATDVRKLFQQ
+1108 AGKDATEIQKLFQQ

-1133 PACPDLSDQA
+1133 PACPDLADQA

-1148 MGFSQIGVGLTESY
+1148 MGFSQIGVGLTENY
-1162 QLVPEHST
+1162 QLEPEHST

-1175 HHPEARYFSAD
+1175 HHPEARYFSVD

>member
-15 LGGAGWGE
+15 LGGAGFGD
-23 APLVRLGYNKEARAR
+23 APLVRLGYNRKARAE

-44 ALLERPVIF
+44 ALSQRPLVF
-53 DGAMGTELQKRDLT
+53 DGAMGTELQKRELT
-67 PEDYGGEAYYGCP
+67 PEDYGGEAYFGCP
-80 EVLNATRPEVIR
+80 EVLNRTRPDVIQ
-92 EIHLAYLEAG
+92 EIHRAYLEAG
-102 AEVVETNTFGAL
+102 AEVIETNTFGAL
-114 RHVLAEYGLGHRA
+114 RHVLAEYGLEEEA

-135 RLAKEAAEPYGAF
+135 RIAKEVAEPYGAF

-185 VDLVLLETAQDILQV
+185 VDLILLETAQDILQV

-219 LQVQVTI
+219 LQVQVTM

-268 RYFAK
+268 RYFAE
-273 NSTRFVSCLPNAGL
+273 NATRFVSCLPNAGL

-304 ARWHRKFVAE
+304 AKWHLKFVTE

-323 CGTGPEHIRRVAEA
+323 CGTGPEHIRKVAEA
-337 VRGLPAPERP
+337 VKGKPAPKRKE
-347 KAFPPQVASLYLA
+347 AFPPQVASLYQA
-360 VPLKQEASVFL
+360 VPLRQEASVFL

-386 MLFGRDLEGILALA
+386 MLFARDLEGILALA

-418 GRDELEDLQWLL
+418 GRDELQDLAWLL

-443 DSTSPEAM
+443 DSTSPLAM
-451 ELALKHLPGRV
+451 EFALKHLPGRV
-462 LLNSV
+462 LLNSA

-486 GAALVALT
+486 GAALVVLT
-494 IDEKGMAKTRA
+494 IDEKGMAKTQK
-505 EKVRV
+505 EKVQV
-510 ALRMHERLTLHH
+510 ALRMYERLTEHH
-522 GFRPEDLLL
+522 GFRPEDLLF

-541 DEESRPLARETLL
+541 DEESRPLAKETLL
-554 AMEELKE
+554 AMEELRE
-561 RLPGVGFILGIS
+561 RLPGVGFILGVS

-613 AQIPE
+613 SQIPE

-627 IHDRRREG
+627 IYDRRREG
-635 YDPLFAFMAYFEAHR
+635 FDPLLAFMGYFETHR
-650 EDVGAKED
+650 EELALKED
-658 AFSTLPLLER
+658 AFQALPVLER

-683 DLEEALKAGHR
+683 DLDEALSLGHK
-694 PLDLINGPLLEG
+694 PLDLINGPLLSG

-730 MKRAVAFLEPHME
+730 MKRAVAHLEPHME
-743 KRGEGKGKMV
+743 RRGEGRGKMV

-787 PIEEMLKAVEEH
+787 PIEEILKAVEEH
-799 RPHALG
+799 KPHAVG

-818 ENLEYMAERGYTLP
+818 ENLEYMRDRGYDLP

-839 LTRAYVEELKAI
+839 LTRSYVEELRDI

-876 PELTRREVKGR
+876 PELTRRAPRPKAPPKPQV
-887 EAPLPR
+887 EAR
-893 VEVKAKPVGEPAFIP
+893 ARPVGEAPSIP

-913 GVRKEEGLDLHT
+913 GVRVEENLDLAT

-933 ALYRG
+933 ALFRG
-938 QWGYSRKG
+938 QWGYSRRG
-946 LSREAWQA
+946 LTREEWQA
-954 LVEREAEPVFRR
+954 LVDREAEPVFRR
-966 LLKEARE
+966 LLREAME
-973 EGWLRPRVLYGFFPA
+973 EGWLRPKVLYGFFPV
-988 AREGEELLVFN
+988 AREGEELLVFS
-999 PETGEVLERFPFPRQ
+999 PETGEVLERFAFPRQ

-1025 RPRFAPPLGDEAAWM
+1025 RPRFAPPFGDEERWLPAY
-1040 PEAAFQAGAR
+1040 EAGAR

-1065 LKAKALFES
+1065 RKAKALFEA

-1108 AGKDATDVRKLFQQ
+1108 AGKDATEIRKLFQQ

-1133 PACPDLSDQA
+1133 PACPDLADQA

-1148 MGFSQIGVGLTESY
+1148 MDFGRVGVRLTENF
-1162 QLVPEHST
+1162 QLDPEHAT
-1170 SALVV
+1170 SAIVV
-1175 HHPEARYFSAD
+1175 HHPEARYFNVD

>member
-102 AEVVETNTFGAL
+102 AEVIETNTFGAL

-418 GRDELEDLQWLL
+418 GRDELQDLQWLL

-443 DSTSPEAM
+443 DSTSAQ
-451 ELALKHLPGRV
+451 
-462 LLNSV
+462 
-467 NLEDGLE
+467 
-474 KFDRVASLAKAH
+474 
-486 GAALVALT
+486 
-494 IDEKGMAKTRA
+494 
-505 EKVRV
+505 
-510 ALRMHERLTLHH
+510 
-522 GFRPEDLLL
+522 RPWSW
-531 DLLTFPITQG
+531 P
-541 DEESRPLARETLL
+541 
-554 AMEELKE
+554 
-561 RLPGVGFILGIS
+561 
-573 NVSFGLKPRARRV
+573 
-586 LNSVFLDEARKRG
+586 
-599 LTAAIVDAGKILPI
+599 
-613 AQIPE
+613 
-618 EAYALALDL
+618 
-627 IHDRRREG
+627 
-635 YDPLFAFMAYFEAHR
+635 
-650 EDVGAKED
+650 
-658 AFSTLPLLER
+658 
-668 LKRRVVEGRKGGLEA
+668 
-683 DLEEALKAGHR
+683 
-694 PLDLINGPLLEG
+694 
-706 MKEVGELFGAG
+706 
-717 KMQLPFVLQAAEV
+717 
-730 MKRAVAFLEPHME
+730 
-743 KRGEGKGKMV
+743 
-753 LATVKGDVHDIGK
+753 
-766 NLVDIILTNNGY
+766 
-778 QVINLGIKV
+778 
-787 PIEEMLKAVEEH
+787 
-799 RPHALG
+799 
-805 MSGLLVKSTVVMK
+805 
-818 ENLEYMAERGYTLP
+818 
-832 VILGGAA
+832 
-839 LTRAYVEELKAI
+839 
-851 YPNVYYAEDAFEG
+851 
-864 LRLMEELTGHAP
+864 
-876 PELTRREVKGR
+876 
-887 EAPLPR
+887 
-893 VEVKAKPVGEPAFIP
+893 
-908 RPPFF
+908 
-913 GVRKEEGLDLHT
+913 
-925 IAHYVNKL
+925 
-933 ALYRG
+933 
-938 QWGYSRKG
+938 
-946 LSREAWQA
+946 
-954 LVEREAEPVFRR
+954 
-966 LLKEARE
+966 
-973 EGWLRPRVLYGFFPA
+973 
-988 AREGEELLVFN
+988 
-999 PETGEVLERFPFPRQ
+999 
-1014 KGGGL
+1014 
-1019 SLVDYF
+1019 
-1025 RPRFAPPLGDEAAWM
+1025 
-1040 PEAAFQAGAR
+1040 
-1050 DVLGVQLVTMGEEPS
+1050 
-1065 LKAKALFES
+1065 
-1074 GAYQDYLFVHGF
+1074 
-1086 SVEMTEALAEYWH
+1086 
-1099 KRMRQMWGI
+1099 
-1108 AGKDATDVRKLFQQ
+1108 
-1122 GYQGARYSFGY
+1122 
-1133 PACPDLSDQA
+1133 
-1143 KLDRL
+1143 
-1148 MGFSQIGVGLTESY
+1148 
-1162 QLVPEHST
+1162 
-1170 SALVV
+1170 
-1175 HHPEARYFSAD
+1175 

>member
-1 MVEVHTCSPGCRHH
+1 
-15 LGGAGWGE
+15 
-23 APLVRLGYNKEARAR
+23 LVRLGYNKEARAR
-38 KFPYLK
+38 KFPYLR
-44 ALLERPVIF
+44 ALLERPLVF

-80 EVLNATRPEVIR
+80 EVLNRTRPEVVR
-92 EIHLAYLEAG
+92 EIHRAYLEAG
-102 AEVVETNTFGAL
+102 AEAIETNTFGAL
-114 RHVLAEYGLGHRA
+114 RHVLAEYGLGEEA
-127 EELAYLGA
+127 EALCYLGA
-135 RLAKEAAEPYGAF
+135 RIAKEAALPYGAF

-162 GQITW
+162 GQISW
-167 DELFAAYKE
+167 DELYAAYKE
-176 AVRGLLRGG
+176 AARGLLRGG
-185 VDLVLLETAQDILQV
+185 VDLILLETAQDILQV

-219 LQVQVTI
+219 LQVQVTL

-231 MLVGTDEQAA
+231 MLVGSDEVAA

-259 GPDLMDSKI
+259 GPDLMDAKI
-268 RYFAK
+268 RYFAE

-287 PRNEGGKVVY
+287 PRNEGGRVVY

-304 ARWHRKFVAE
+304 ARWHRKFVLE

-323 CGTGPEHIRRVAEA
+323 CGTGPEHIRKVAEA
-337 VRGLPAPERP
+337 VRGAPARP
-347 KAFPPQVASLYLA
+347 RPAAFPPQVASLYQA
-360 VPLKQEASVFL
+360 VPLRQEASVLL

-386 MLFGRDLEGILALA
+386 RLFARDLEGILALA

-418 GRDELEDLQWLL
+418 GRDELEDLAWLL
-430 PHLATAVTVPFMV
+430 PSLATAVTVPFVV

-451 ELALKHLPGRV
+451 ELALKHLPGR
-462 LLNSV
+462 LILNSA

-486 GAALVALT
+486 GAALVVLT
-494 IDEKGMAKTRA
+494 IDERGMAKTQE

-510 ALRMHERLTLHH
+510 ALRMYERLTLHH
-522 GFRPEDLLL
+522 GFRPEDLLF

-554 AMEELKE
+554 AMEELAE

-573 NVSFGLKPRARRV
+573 NVSFGLKPQARRV

-613 AQIPE
+613 AEIPE
-618 EAYALALDL
+618 EAYRLALDL

-635 YDPLFAFMAYFEAHR
+635 YDPLFAFMAYFEAHQA
-650 EDVGAKED
+650 EFAAKED
-658 AFSTLPLLER
+658 AFAALPLLER
-668 LKRRVVEGRKGGLEA
+668 LKRRVVEGRKAGLEA
-683 DLEEALKAGHR
+683 DLEEALRAGHK
-694 PLDLINGPLLEG
+694 PLDLINGPLLAA
-706 MKEVGELFGAG
+706 MKEVGDLFGAG

-730 MKRAVAFLEPHME
+730 MKRAVAYLEPHME

-778 QVINLGIKV
+778 QVVNLGIKV
-787 PIEEMLKAVEEH
+787 PIEEILKAVEAH
-799 RPHALG
+799 RPHAVG
-805 MSGLLVKSTVVMK
+805 MSGLLVKSTLVMK
-818 ENLEYMAERGYTLP
+818 ENLEYMRERGYTLP

-839 LTRAYVEELKAI
+839 LTRSFVEEDLRAI

-864 LRLMEELTGHAP
+864 LRLMEELTGQAAP
-876 PELTRREVKGR
+876 QLPRKPSPPPSR
-887 EAPLPR
+887 PSPR
-893 VEVKAKPVGEPAFIP
+893 VEVRAKPVGEPPQVP

-913 GVRKEEGLDLHT
+913 GVRVEEGLDLAT
-925 IAHYVNKL
+925 VAHYVNKL

-946 LSREAWQA
+946 MSREAWQA

-966 LLKEARE
+966 LLQEAMA
-973 EGWLRPRVLYGFFPA
+973 EGWLRPRVLYGFFPV
-988 AREGEELLVFN
+988 AREGEALLVFS
-999 PETGEVLERFPFPRQ
+999 PETGEVLEAFRFPRQ
-1014 KGGGL
+1014 RGGGL

-1025 RPRFAPPLGDEAAWM
+1025 RPRHAPPLGEEAAWL
-1040 PEAAFQAGAR
+1040 PAFAQGAR

-1065 LKAKALFES
+1065 RKAQALFQT

-1086 SVEMTEALAEYWH
+1086 AVEMTEALAEYWH

-1108 AGKDATDVRKLFQQ
+1108 AGRDATDIRKLFQQ

-1133 PACPDLSDQA
+1133 PACPDLADQA

-1148 MGFSQIGVGLTESY
+1148 MGFHRVGVHLTESF
-1162 QLVPEHST
+1162 QLEPEHAT

-1175 HHPEARYFSAD
+1175 HHPEARYFSVD

>member
-15 LGGAGWGE
+15 LGGAGFGD
-23 APLVRLGYNKEARAR
+23 APLVRLGYNKEARAE

-44 ALLERPVIF
+44 ALLQRPLVF
-53 DGAMGTELQKRDLT
+53 DGAMGTELQKRHLT

-80 EVLNATRPEVIR
+80 EVLNLTRPEVVQ
-92 EIHLAYLEAG
+92 EIHRAYLEAG
-102 AEVVETNTFGAL
+102 AEVIETNTFGAL
-114 RHVLAEYGLGHRA
+114 RHVLAEYGLGEKA

-135 RLAKEAAEPYGAF
+135 RIAKEVAEPYGAF

-162 GQITW
+162 GQISW
-167 DELFAAYKE
+167 DALFAAYKE

-185 VDLVLLETAQDILQV
+185 VDLILLETAQDILQV

-219 LQVQVTI
+219 LQVQVTM

-241 LAALESLP
+241 LAVLESLP

-259 GPDLMDSKI
+259 GPDLMDAKI
-268 RYFAK
+268 RYFAE
-273 NSTRFVSCLPNAGL
+273 NATRFVSCLPNAGL

-304 ARWHRKFVAE
+304 AKWHLKFVTE

-323 CGTGPEHIRRVAEA
+323 CGTGPEHIRKVAE
-337 VRGLPAPERP
+337 VVKGKPAPKRKET
-347 KAFPPQVASLYLA
+347 FPPQVASLYQA
-360 VPLKQEASVFL
+360 VPLRQEASVFL

-386 MLFGRDLEGILALA
+386 MLFARDLEGILALA

-418 GRDELEDLQWLL
+418 GRDELQDLAWLL

-443 DSTSPEAM
+443 DSTSPLAM
-451 ELALKHLPGRV
+451 EFALKHLPGRV
-462 LLNSV
+462 LLNSA

-486 GAALVALT
+486 GAALVVLT
-494 IDEKGMAKTRA
+494 IDEKGMAKTQE

-510 ALRMHERLTLHH
+510 ALRMYERLTEHH
-522 GFRPEDLLL
+522 GFRPEDLLF

-554 AMEELKE
+554 AMEELRE
-561 RLPGVGFILGIS
+561 RLPGVGFILGVS

-586 LNSVFLDEARKRG
+586 LNSVFLDEARKKG

-613 AQIPE
+613 SQIPE

-627 IHDRRREG
+627 IYDRRREG
-635 YDPLFAFMAYFEAHR
+635 FDPLLAFMGYFETHR
-650 EDVGAKED
+650 EDPALKED
-658 AFSTLPLLER
+658 AFQALPVLER

-683 DLEEALKAGHR
+683 DLDEALREGHK
-694 PLDLINGPLLEG
+694 PLDLINGPLLSG

-730 MKRAVAFLEPHME
+730 MKRAVAHLEPHME
-743 KRGEGKGKMV
+743 RRGEGRGKMV

-787 PIEEMLKAVEEH
+787 PIEEILKAVEEH
-799 RPHALG
+799 KPHAVG

-818 ENLEYMAERGYTLP
+818 ENLEYMRDRGYTLP

-839 LTRAYVEELKAI
+839 LTRSYVEELKAI

-864 LRLMEELTGHAP
+864 LRLMEALTSG
-876 PELTRREVKGR
+876 
-887 EAPLPR
+887 EATSVRKEAQKPR
-893 VEVKAKPVGEPAFIP
+893 VEAPKAVPKAKPVGEAPSVP

-913 GVRKEEGLDLHT
+913 GVRVEENLDLAT

-933 ALYRG
+933 ALFRG
-938 QWGYSRKG
+938 QWGYSRRG
-946 LSREAWQA
+946 LTREEWQA

-966 LLKEARE
+966 LLREAME
-973 EGWLRPRVLYGFFPA
+973 EGWLRPKVLYGFFPV
-988 AREGEELLVFN
+988 AREGGELLVFS
-999 PETGEVLERFPFPRQ
+999 PKTGEVLERFAFPRQ

-1025 RPRFAPPLGDEAAWM
+1025 RPRFAPPLADEDRWLPAY
-1040 PEAAFQAGAR
+1040 EAGAR

-1065 LKAKALFES
+1065 RKAKALFEA

-1108 AGKDATDVRKLFQQ
+1108 AGKDATEIRKLFQQ

-1133 PACPDLSDQA
+1133 PACPDLADQA

-1148 MGFSQIGVGLTESY
+1148 MDFSRVGVRLTENF
-1162 QLVPEHST
+1162 QLDPEHAT
-1170 SALVV
+1170 SAIVV
-1175 HHPEARYFSAD
+1175 HHPEARYFNVD

>member
-1 MVEVHTCSPGCRHH
+1 M
-15 LGGAGWGE
+15 
-23 APLVRLGYNKEARAR
+23 RLGYNKEARAR

-44 ALLERPVIF
+44 ALLERPLVF
-53 DGAMGTELQKRDLT
+53 DGAMGTELQKRDLS
-67 PEDYGGEAYYGCP
+67 PEDYGGEAYFGCP
-80 EVLNATRPEVIR
+80 EILNATRPGVIR
-92 EIHLAYLEAG
+92 EIHLAYLQAG
-102 AEVVETNTFGAL
+102 AEVIETNTFGAL
-114 RHVLAEYGLGHRA
+114 RHVLAEYGLGERA
-127 EELAYLGA
+127 EELSYLGA
-135 RLAKEAAEPYGAF
+135 RIAREAADAFGAF

-162 GQITW
+162 GQIAW
-167 DELFAAYKE
+167 EELHEAYKE
-176 AVRGLLRGG
+176 AARGLLRGG
-185 VDLVLLETAQDILQV
+185 VDLILLETAQDILQV
-200 RCAVLAAR
+200 RCAVLAVR

-268 RYFAK
+268 RHFAQH
-273 NSTRFVSCLPNAGL
+273 STRFVSCLPNAGL
-287 PRNEGGKVVY
+287 PRNEGGRVVY
-297 DLTPEEL
+297 DLSPEEL

-323 CGTGPEHIRRVAEA
+323 CGTGPEHIRKVAEA
-337 VRGLPAPERP
+337 VKGLPPPPRP
-347 KAFPPQVASLYLA
+347 RAFPPQAASLYLA

-386 MLFGRDLEGILALA
+386 MLFSRDLEGILALA

-418 GRDELEDLQWLL
+418 GRDELEDLRWLL

-467 NLEDGLE
+467 NLEEGLP
-474 KFDRVASLAKAH
+474 KFDQVASLAKAH
-486 GAALVALT
+486 GAALVALA
-494 IDEKGMAKTRA
+494 IDERGMAKTKE

-510 ALRMHERLTLHH
+510 ALRMYERLTEHH
-522 GFRPEDLLL
+522 GFRPEDLLF

-554 AMEELKE
+554 ALEELGE
-561 RLPGVGFILGIS
+561 RLPGVGFILGVS
-573 NVSFGLKPRARRV
+573 NVSFGLRPRARRV

-635 YDPLFAFMAYFEAHR
+635 FDPLFAFMAYFEAHQ

-658 AFSTLPLLER
+658 AFSALPLLER
-668 LKRRVVEGRKGGLEA
+668 LRRRVVEGRKGGLEA

-717 KMQLPFVLQAAEV
+717 RMQLPFVLQAAEV

-743 KRGEGKGKMV
+743 KRGAGKGKMV

-778 QVINLGIKV
+778 RVVNLGIKV

-799 RPHALG
+799 KPHALG
-805 MSGLLVKSTVVMK
+805 MSGLLVKSTQVMK

-876 PELTRREVKGR
+876 SELTRREAPKPKRTLPQV
-887 EAPLPR
+887 EAR
-893 VEVKAKPVGEPAFIP
+893 AKPVGEAPAIP

-913 GVRKEEGLDLHT
+913 GVRREAGLDLYT
-925 IAHYVNKL
+925 IAHYLNKL

-954 LVEREAEPVFRR
+954 LVEREAEPVFQR
-966 LLKEARE
+966 LLKEAKE
-973 EGWLRPRVLYGFFPA
+973 EGWLAPKVLYGFFPV
-988 AREGEELLVFN
+988 AREGEELLVFH
-999 PETGEVLERFPFPRQ
+999 PGTGEVLERFRFPRQ
-1014 KGGGL
+1014 RGGGL
-1019 SLVDYF
+1019 SLLDYF
-1025 RPRFAPPLGDEAAWM
+1025 RPRFAPPLGDEEAWM
-1040 PEAAFQAGAR
+1040 PEAAFRMGAR

-1108 AGKDATDVRKLFQQ
+1108 AGQDATDVRKLFQQ

-1148 MGFSQIGVGLTESY
+1148 MGFARVGVRLTESY
-1162 QLVPEHST
+1162 QLEPEHAT

-1175 HHPEARYFSAD
+1175 HHPEARYFSVD

>member
-1 MVEVHTCSPGCRHH
+1 MVEVHTCSLGCRHH

-148 VAGALGPGTKLISL
+148 VAGALGPGTRLISL
-162 GQITW
+162 GQISW

-418 GRDELEDLQWLL
+418 GRDELQDLQWLL

-486 GAALVALT
+486 GAALVALI
-494 IDEKGMAKTRA
+494 IDEKGMAKTRE

-510 ALRMHERLTLHH
+510 ALRMYERLTEHH
-522 GFRPEDLLL
+522 GFRPEDLLF

-658 AFSTLPLLER
+658 AFSALPLLER

-799 RPHALG
+799 KPHALG

-851 YPNVYYAEDAFEG
+851 YPNVHYAEDAFEG

-925 IAHYVNKL
+925 IARYVNKL

-988 AREGEELLVFN
+988 AREGEELLVFS

-1175 HHPEARYFSAD
+1175 HHPEARYFSVD

>member
-1 MVEVHTCSPGCRHH
+1 MVEVHACSPGCRHH
-15 LGGAGWGE
+15 LGGAGWGD
-23 APLVRLGYNKEARAR
+23 APLVRLGYNKEARAK

-44 ALLERPVIF
+44 ALLERPLVF

-67 PEDYGGEAYYGCP
+67 PEDYGGEAYFGCP
-80 EVLNATRPEVIR
+80 EVLNRTRPEVVR

-102 AEVVETNTFGAL
+102 AEVIETNTFGAL
-114 RHVLAEYGLGHRA
+114 RHVLAEYGLEEAA
-127 EELAYLGA
+127 EELAFLGA
-135 RLAKEAAEPYGAF
+135 RIAREAADPYGAF
-148 VAGALGPGTKLISL
+148 VAGALGPGTKLVSL
-162 GQITW
+162 GQISW
-167 DELFAAYKE
+167 DALYRAYKE
-176 AVRGLLRGG
+176 AARGLLKGG
-185 VDLVLLETAQDILQV
+185 VDLILLETAQDILQV
-200 RCAVLAAR
+200 RCAVLAVR

-219 LQVQVTI
+219 LQVQVTF

-249 IDVVGMNCAT
+249 VDVVGMNCAT
-259 GPDLMDSKI
+259 GPDLMDSKV
-268 RYFAK
+268 RYFAEH
-273 NSTRFVSCLPNAGL
+273 STRFVSCLPNAGL
-287 PRNEGGKVVY
+287 PRNEGGRVVY

-304 ARWHRKFVAE
+304 AKWHLKFVAE

-323 CGTGPEHIRRVAEA
+323 CGTGPEHIRKVAEA
-337 VRGLPAPERP
+337 VKGLAPKPRP
-347 KAFPPQVASLYLA
+347 ESFPPQVASLYQA
-360 VPLKQEASVFL
+360 VSLKQEASLFL

-386 MLFGRDLEGILALA
+386 MLFARDLEGILALA

-418 GRDELEDLQWLL
+418 GRDELEDLRWLL
-430 PHLATAVTVPFMV
+430 PHLATALTVPVMV

-451 ELALKHLPGRV
+451 ELALKYLPGRV
-462 LLNSV
+462 LLNSA

-474 KFDRVASLAKAH
+474 RFDRVASLAKAH
-486 GAALVALT
+486 GAALVVLA
-494 IDEKGMAKTRA
+494 IDEKGMAKTRE

-510 ALRMHERLTLHH
+510 ALRMYERLTEHH
-522 GFRPEDLLL
+522 GLRPEDLLF
-531 DLLTFPITQG
+531 DLLTSPITQG
-541 DEESRPLARETLL
+541 DEESRPLAKETLL
-554 AMEELKE
+554 AIEELRE
-561 RLPGVGFILGIS
+561 RLPGVGFVLGVS

-613 AQIPE
+613 SQIPE

-627 IHDRRREG
+627 IYDRRKEG
-635 YDPLFAFMAYFEAHR
+635 FDPLLAFMAYFEAHK
-650 EDVGAKED
+650 EDPGKRED
-658 AFSTLPLLER
+658 AFLALPLLER
-668 LKRRVVEGRKGGLEA
+668 LKRRVVEGRKQGLEA
-683 DLEEALKAGHR
+683 DLEEALKAGHK
-694 PLDLINGPLLEG
+694 PLDLINGPLLAG
-706 MKEVGELFGAG
+706 MKEVGDLFGAG

-730 MKRAVAFLEPHME
+730 MKRAVAYLEPHME
-743 KRGEGKGKMV
+743 KKGEGKGTLV

-766 NLVDIILTNNGY
+766 NLVDIILSNNGY
-778 QVINLGIKV
+778 RVVNLGIKV
-787 PIEEMLKAVEEH
+787 PIEEILKAVEAH
-799 RPHALG
+799 KPHAVG
-805 MSGLLVKSTVVMK
+805 MSGLLVKSTLVMK
-818 ENLEYMAERGYTLP
+818 ENLEYMRDRGYTLP

-839 LTRAYVEELKAI
+839 LTRSYVEELKAI

-876 PELTRREVKGR
+876 PELTRKAPARPKR
-887 EAPLPR
+887 EAPKVAPR
-893 VEVKAKPVGEPAFIP
+893 ARPVGEAPAVP

-913 GVRKEEGLDLHT
+913 GVRVEEGLDLAT

-954 LVEREAEPVFRR
+954 LVEREAEPVFQR
-966 LLKEARE
+966 LLKEAMA
-973 EGWLRPRVLYGFFPA
+973 EGWLEPKVLYGFFPV
-988 AREGEELLVFN
+988 AREGEELLVFS
-999 PETGEVLERFPFPRQ
+999 PETGEVLERFRFPRQ
-1014 KGGGL
+1014 RGGGL

-1025 RPRFAPPLGDEAAWM
+1025 RPRFAAPLGDEADWM
-1040 PEAAFQAGAR
+1040 PKEAFRAGAR
-1050 DVLGVQLVTMGEEPS
+1050 DVLGVQLVTMGEAPS
-1065 LKAKALFES
+1065 RKAQALFAS

-1108 AGKDATDVRKLFQQ
+1108 AHKDATEIQKLFQQ

-1133 PACPDLSDQA
+1133 PACPDLADQA

-1148 MGFSQIGVGLTESY
+1148 MGFHRVGVHLTENF
-1162 QLVPEHST
+1162 QLEPEHAT

-1175 HHPEARYFSAD
+1175 HHPEARYFSVD

>member
-1 MVEVHTCSPGCRHH
+1 MVEVHACSPGCRHH
-15 LGGAGWGE
+15 LGGAGWGDG
-23 APLVRLGYNKEARAR
+23 PLVRLGYNKEARAR
-38 KFPYLK
+38 KFPYLQ
-44 ALLERPVIF
+44 ALSERVLVF

-67 PEDYGGEAYYGCP
+67 PEDYGGEAYFGCP
-80 EVLNATRPEVIR
+80 EVLNRTRPEVVR
-92 EIHLAYLEAG
+92 EVHLAYLEAG
-102 AEVVETNTFGAL
+102 AEVIETNTFGAL
-114 RHVLAEYGLGHRA
+114 RHVLAEYGLEEEA
-127 EELAYLGA
+127 EALAYLGA
-135 RLAKEAAEPYGAF
+135 RLAREAAEAYGAF
-148 VAGALGPGTKLISL
+148 VAGALGPGTKLLSL
-162 GQITW
+162 GQISW
-167 DELFAAYKE
+167 DELYRAYKE
-176 AVRGLLRGG
+176 AARGLIRGG
-185 VDLVLLETAQDILQV
+185 VDLILLETAQDILQV
-200 RCAVLAAR
+200 RCAVLAVR
-208 EAMAEVGREVP
+208 EAMAELGREVP
-219 LQVQVTI
+219 LQVQVTL

-249 IDVVGMNCAT
+249 VDVVGMNCAT
-259 GPDLMDSKI
+259 GPDLMDRKI
-268 RYFAK
+268 RYFAEH
-273 NSTRFVSCLPNAGL
+273 STRFVSCLPNAGL
-287 PRNEGGKVVY
+287 PRNEGGRVVY

-304 ARWHRKFVAE
+304 ARWHRKFALE

-337 VRGLPAPERP
+337 VKGLPAPRRP
-347 KAFPPQVASLYLA
+347 EAFPPQVASLYQA
-360 VPLKQEASVFL
+360 VSLRQEASLLL

-386 MLFGRDLEGILALA
+386 MLFKRDLEGLLALA

-418 GRDELEDLQWLL
+418 GRDELEDLRWLL
-430 PHLATAVTVPFMV
+430 PHLATTVTVPVMV

-462 LLNSV
+462 LLNSA
-467 NLEDGLE
+467 NLEEGLP
-474 KFDRVASLAKAH
+474 KFDRIASLAKAH
-486 GAALVALT
+486 GAALVVLA
-494 IDEKGMAKTRA
+494 IDEKGMAKTRE

-510 ALRMHERLTLHH
+510 ALRMYERLTEHH
-522 GFRPEDLLL
+522 GFRPEDLLF

-541 DEESRPLARETLL
+541 DEESRPLAKETLL

-561 RLPGVGFILGIS
+561 RLPGVGFILGVS

-613 AQIPE
+613 HEIPE

-627 IHDRRREG
+627 VYDRRREG
-635 YDPLFAFMAYFEAHR
+635 YDPLFAFMAYFEAHK
-650 EDVGAKED
+650 EEVGAKED
-658 AFSTLPLLER
+658 AFQALPLLER

-683 DLEEALKAGHR
+683 DLEEALKVGHR
-694 PLDLINGPLLEG
+694 PLDLINGPLLSG

-743 KRGEGKGKMV
+743 RKGEGKGKIV

-778 QVINLGIKV
+778 QVVNLGIKV
-787 PIEEMLKAVEEH
+787 PIEEMLEAVEAH

-818 ENLEYMAERGYTLP
+818 ENLEYMRDRGYTLP

-839 LTRAYVEELKAI
+839 LTRSYVEELRGI

-876 PELTRREVKGR
+876 PELTRRAPRPKAPPKPQV
-887 EAPLPR
+887 EAR
-893 VEVKAKPVGEPAFIP
+893 ARPVGQAPSIP

-913 GVRKEEGLDLHT
+913 GVRVEEGLDLAT
-925 IAHYVNKL
+925 LAHYVNKL

-954 LVEREAEPVFRR
+954 LAEREAEPVFQR

-973 EGWLRPRVLYGFFPA
+973 EGWLTPKVLYGFFPV
-988 AREGEELLVFN
+988 AREGEALLVFS
-999 PETGEVLERFPFPRQ
+999 PETGEVLESFRFPRQ
-1014 KGGGL
+1014 RGGGL

-1025 RPRFAPPLGDEAAWM
+1025 RPRFAEPLGDEEAWM
-1040 PEAAFQAGAR
+1040 PPEAFRAGAR
-1050 DVLGVQLVTMGEEPS
+1050 DVLGVQLVTMGEAPS
-1065 LKAKALFES
+1065 RKARALFEA
-1074 GAYQDYLFVHGF
+1074 GAYQDYLFLHGF

-1108 AGKDATDVRKLFQQ
+1108 AHKDATEIQKLLQQ

-1133 PACPDLSDQA
+1133 PACPDLADQA

-1148 MGFSQIGVGLTESY
+1148 MGFGRIGVRLTENY
-1162 QLVPEHST
+1162 QLDPEHAT

-1175 HHPEARYFSAD
+1175 HHPEARYFSVD

>member
-102 AEVVETNTFGAL
+102 AEVIETNTFGAL

-167 DELFAAYKE
+167 DEVFAAYKE

-287 PRNEGGKVVY
+287 PRNEGGEVVY

-418 GRDELEDLQWLL
+418 GRDELQDLQWLL

-494 IDEKGMAKTRA
+494 IDEKGMAKTKE

-510 ALRMHERLTLHH
+510 ALRMYERLTLHH
-522 GFRPEDLLL
+522 GFRPEDLLF

-635 YDPLFAFMAYFEAHR
+635 YDPLFAFMAYFEAHQ

-658 AFSTLPLLER
+658 AFSALPLLER

-683 DLEEALKAGHR
+683 NLEEALKAGYK

-851 YPNVYYAEDAFEG
+851 YPNVHYAEDAFEG

-913 GVRKEEGLDLHT
+913 GVRKEEGLDLYT

-973 EGWLRPRVLYGFFPA
+973 EGWLKPRVLYGFFPA

-1122 GYQGARYSFGY
+1122 GYQGARYAFGY
-1133 PACPDLSDQA
+1133 PACPDLADQA

-1175 HHPEARYFSAD
+1175 HHPEARYFSVD

>member
-1 MVEVHTCSPGCRHH
+1 
-15 LGGAGWGE
+15 
-23 APLVRLGYNKEARAR
+23 
-38 KFPYLK
+38 
-44 ALLERPVIF
+44 
-53 DGAMGTELQKRDLT
+53 
-67 PEDYGGEAYYGCP
+67 
-80 EVLNATRPEVIR
+80 
-92 EIHLAYLEAG
+92 
-102 AEVVETNTFGAL
+102 
-114 RHVLAEYGLGHRA
+114 
-127 EELAYLGA
+127 
-135 RLAKEAAEPYGAF
+135 
-148 VAGALGPGTKLISL
+148 
-162 GQITW
+162 
-167 DELFAAYKE
+167 
-176 AVRGLLRGG
+176 
-185 VDLVLLETAQDILQV
+185 
-200 RCAVLAAR
+200 
-208 EAMAEVGREVP
+208 
-219 LQVQVTI
+219 
-226 EATGT
+226 
-231 MLVGTDEQAA
+231 
-241 LAALESLP
+241 
-249 IDVVGMNCAT
+249 
-259 GPDLMDSKI
+259 
-268 RYFAK
+268 
-273 NSTRFVSCLPNAGL
+273 
-287 PRNEGGKVVY
+287 
-297 DLTPEEL
+297 
-304 ARWHRKFVAE
+304 
-314 YGVNAVGGC
+314 
-323 CGTGPEHIRRVAEA
+323 
-337 VRGLPAPERP
+337 
-347 KAFPPQVASLYLA
+347 
-360 VPLKQEASVFL
+360 
-371 VGERLNATGSKRFRE
+371 
-386 MLFGRDLEGILALA
+386 
-400 REQVEE
+400 
-406 GAHALDLSVAWT
+406 
-418 GRDELEDLQWLL
+418 
-430 PHLATAVTVPFMV
+430 
-443 DSTSPEAM
+443 
-451 ELALKHLPGRV
+451 
-462 LLNSV
+462 
-467 NLEDGLE
+467 
-474 KFDRVASLAKAH
+474 
-486 GAALVALT
+486 
-494 IDEKGMAKTRA
+494 
-505 EKVRV
+505 
-510 ALRMHERLTLHH
+510 
-522 GFRPEDLLL
+522 
-531 DLLTFPITQG
+531 
-541 DEESRPLARETLL
+541 
-554 AMEELKE
+554 
-561 RLPGVGFILGIS
+561 
-573 NVSFGLKPRARRV
+573 
-586 LNSVFLDEARKRG
+586 
-599 LTAAIVDAGKILPI
+599 
-613 AQIPE
+613 
-618 EAYALALDL
+618 
-627 IHDRRREG
+627 
-635 YDPLFAFMAYFEAHR
+635 MAYFEAHR

-658 AFSTLPLLER
+658 AFSALPLLER

-743 KRGEGKGKMV
+743 KRGQGKGKMV

-876 PELTRREVKGR
+876 PERTRREVKGR

-893 VEVKAKPVGEPAFIP
+893 VEAQAKPVGEPVFIP

-913 GVRKEEGLDLHT
+913 GVRKEEGLDLPT

-933 ALYRG
+933 ALFRG

-973 EGWLRPRVLYGFFPA
+973 EGWLRPRVLYGFLPV
-988 AREGEELLVFN
+988 AREGEELLVFH
-999 PETGEVLERFPFPRQ
+999 PGTGEVLERFHFPRQ

-1019 SLVDYF
+1019 SLLDYF
-1025 RPRFAPPLGDEAAWM
+1025 RPRFAPPLGDEEAWL
-1040 PEAAFQAGAR
+1040 PAYGQGAR

-1065 LKAKALFES
+1065 RKARALFEG

-1148 MGFSQIGVGLTESY
+1148 MDFSQIGVGLTESY

-1175 HHPEARYFSAD
+1175 HHPEARYFSVD

>member
-1 MVEVHTCSPGCRHH
+1 M
-15 LGGAGWGE
+15 
-23 APLVRLGYNKEARAR
+23 RLGYNKEARAR
-38 KFPYLK
+38 KFPYLR
-44 ALLERPVIF
+44 ALLERPLVF

-80 EVLNATRPEVIR
+80 EVLNRTRPEVVR
-92 EIHLAYLEAG
+92 EIHRAYLEAG
-102 AEVVETNTFGAL
+102 AEAIETNTFGAL
-114 RHVLAEYGLGHRA
+114 RHVLAEYGLGEEA
-127 EELAYLGA
+127 EALCYLGA
-135 RLAKEAAEPYGAF
+135 RIAKEAALPYGAF

-162 GQITW
+162 GQISW
-167 DELFAAYKE
+167 DELYAAYKE
-176 AVRGLLRGG
+176 AARGLLRGG
-185 VDLVLLETAQDILQV
+185 VDLILLETAQDILQV

-219 LQVQVTI
+219 LQVQVTL

-231 MLVGTDEQAA
+231 MLVGSDEVAA

-259 GPDLMDSKI
+259 GPDLMDAKI
-268 RYFAK
+268 RYFAE

-287 PRNEGGKVVY
+287 PRNEGGRVVY

-304 ARWHRKFVAE
+304 ARWHRKFVLE

-323 CGTGPEHIRRVAEA
+323 CGTGPEHIRKVAEA
-337 VRGLPAPERP
+337 VRGAPARP
-347 KAFPPQVASLYLA
+347 RPAAFPPQVASLYQA
-360 VPLKQEASVFL
+360 VPLRQEASVLL

-386 MLFGRDLEGILALA
+386 RLFARDLEGILALA

-418 GRDELEDLQWLL
+418 GRDELEDLAWLL
-430 PHLATAVTVPFMV
+430 PSLATAVTVPFVV

-451 ELALKHLPGRV
+451 ELALKHLPGR
-462 LLNSV
+462 LILNSA

-486 GAALVALT
+486 GAALVVLT
-494 IDEKGMAKTRA
+494 IDERGMAKTRE

-510 ALRMHERLTLHH
+510 ALRMYERLTLHH
-522 GFRPEDLLL
+522 GFRPEDLLF

-554 AMEELKE
+554 AMEELAE

-573 NVSFGLKPRARRV
+573 NVSFGLKPQARRV

-613 AQIPE
+613 AEIPE
-618 EAYALALDL
+618 EAYRLALDL

-635 YDPLFAFMAYFEAHR
+635 YDPLFAFMAYFEAHQA
-650 EDVGAKED
+650 EFAAKED
-658 AFSTLPLLER
+658 AFAALPLLER
-668 LKRRVVEGRKGGLEA
+668 LKRRVVEGRKAGLEA
-683 DLEEALKAGHR
+683 DLEEALRAGHK
-694 PLDLINGPLLEG
+694 PLDLINGPLLAA
-706 MKEVGELFGAG
+706 MKEVGDLFGAG

-730 MKRAVAFLEPHME
+730 MKRAVAYLEPHME

-778 QVINLGIKV
+778 QVVNLGIKV
-787 PIEEMLKAVEEH
+787 PIEEILKAVEAH
-799 RPHALG
+799 RPHAVG
-805 MSGLLVKSTVVMK
+805 MSGLLVKSTLVMK
-818 ENLEYMAERGYTLP
+818 ENLEYMRERGYTLP

-839 LTRAYVEELKAI
+839 LTRSFVEEDLRAI

-864 LRLMEELTGHAP
+864 LRLMEELTGQAAP
-876 PELTRREVKGR
+876 QLPRKPSPPPSR
-887 EAPLPR
+887 PSPR
-893 VEVKAKPVGEPAFIP
+893 VEVRAKPVGEPPQVP

-913 GVRKEEGLDLHT
+913 GVRVEEGLDLAT
-925 IAHYVNKL
+925 VAHYVNKL

-946 LSREAWQA
+946 MSREAWQA

-966 LLKEARE
+966 LLQEAMA
-973 EGWLRPRVLYGFFPA
+973 EGWLRPRVLYGFFPV
-988 AREGEELLVFN
+988 AREGEALLVFS
-999 PETGEVLERFPFPRQ
+999 PETGEVLEAFRFPRQ
-1014 KGGGL
+1014 RGGGL

-1025 RPRFAPPLGDEAAWM
+1025 RPRHAPPLGEEAAWL
-1040 PEAAFQAGAR
+1040 PAFAQGAR

-1065 LKAKALFES
+1065 RKAQALFQT

-1086 SVEMTEALAEYWH
+1086 AVEMTEALAEYWH

-1108 AGKDATDVRKLFQQ
+1108 AGQDATDIRKLFQQ

-1133 PACPDLSDQA
+1133 PACPDLADQA

-1148 MGFSQIGVGLTESY
+1148 MGFHRVGVRLTESF
-1162 QLVPEHST
+1162 QLEPEHAT

-1175 HHPEARYFSAD
+1175 HHPEARYFSVD

>member
-1 MVEVHTCSPGCRHH
+1 MVEVHACSPGCRHL
-15 LGGAGWGE
+15 LGGAGWGDG
-23 APLVRLGYNKEARAR
+23 PLTRLGYNREARAR
-38 KFPYLK
+38 KFPYLQ
-44 ALLERPVIF
+44 ALSERVLVF
-53 DGAMGTELQKRDLT
+53 DGAMGTELQKRDLA
-67 PEDYGGEAYYGCP
+67 PEDYGGEAYFGCP
-80 EVLNATRPEVIR
+80 EVLNRTRPGVVREV
-92 EIHLAYLEAG
+92 HLAYLEAG
-102 AEVVETNTFGAL
+102 AEVLETNTFGAL
-114 RHVLAEYGLGHRA
+114 RHVLAEYGLGEEA

-135 RLAKEAAEPYGAF
+135 RLAREAADLYGAF

-162 GQITW
+162 GQIPW
-167 DELFAAYKE
+167 DELYRAYKE
-176 AVRGLLRGG
+176 AARGLLRGG
-185 VDLVLLETAQDILQV
+185 VDLILLETAQDLLQV
-200 RCAVLAAR
+200 RCAVLAVR
-208 EAMAEVGREVP
+208 EAMAELGREVP
-219 LQVQVTI
+219 LQVQVTL

-231 MLVGTDEQAA
+231 MLLGSDEQAA

-268 RYFAK
+268 RYFALH
-273 NSTRFVSCLPNAGL
+273 STRFVSCLPNAGL
-287 PRNEGGKVVY
+287 PRNEGGRVVY

-304 ARWHRKFVAE
+304 ARWHRKFALE

-337 VRGLPAPERP
+337 VKGLPAPRRP
-347 KAFPPQVASLYLA
+347 QAFPPQVASLYQA
-360 VPLKQEASVFL
+360 VSLRQEASLLL

-386 MLFGRDLEGILALA
+386 RLFARDLEGVLALA

-418 GRDELEDLQWLL
+418 GRNELEDLGWLL
-430 PHLATAVTVPFMV
+430 PHLATAVTVPVMV
-443 DSTSPEAM
+443 DSTSSEAM
-451 ELALKHLPGRV
+451 ELALQYLPGRV
-462 LLNSV
+462 LLNSA
-467 NLEDGLE
+467 NLEEGLP
-474 KFDRVASLAKAH
+474 KFDRIASLAKAH
-486 GAALVALT
+486 GAALVVLA
-494 IDEKGMAKTRA
+494 IDEKGMAKTRE

-510 ALRMHERLTLHH
+510 ALRMYERLTEHH

-561 RLPGVGFILGIS
+561 KLPGVGFILGVS

-613 AQIPE
+613 HEIPE

-627 IHDRRREG
+627 IYDRRREG
-635 YDPLFAFMAYFEAHR
+635 YDPLFAFMAYFEAHK
-650 EDVGAKED
+650 EEGGARED
-658 AFSTLPLLER
+658 AFQALPLLER
-668 LKRRVVEGRKGGLEA
+668 LRRRVVEGRKGGLEA
-683 DLEEALKAGHR
+683 DLEEALKAGHT
-694 PLDLINGPLLEG
+694 PLDLINGPLLSG

-743 KRGEGKGKMV
+743 RKGEGKGKIV

-778 QVINLGIKV
+778 QVVNLGIKV
-787 PIEEMLKAVEEH
+787 PIEEMLKAVEAH

-818 ENLEYMAERGYTLP
+818 ENLEYMRDRGYTLP

-839 LTRAYVEELKAI
+839 LTRSYVEELRAI

-876 PELTRREVKGR
+876 PELTRRT
-887 EAPLPR
+887 PR
-893 VEVKAKPVGEPAFIP
+893 PKPPPKPQAGARARPVGEAPSVP

-913 GVRKEEGLDLHT
+913 GVRVEEGLDLAT

-946 LSREAWQA
+946 MDREAWQA
-954 LVEREAEPVFRR
+954 LAAREAEPAFRR

-973 EGWLRPRVLYGFFPA
+973 EGWLTPRVLYGFFPV
-988 AREGEELLVFN
+988 AREGEALLVFS
-999 PETGEVLERFPFPRQ
+999 PETGEVLETFRFPRQ
-1014 KGGGL
+1014 RGGGI

-1025 RPRFAPPLGDEAAWM
+1025 RPRFAKALGDEEAWM
-1040 PEAAFQAGAR
+1040 PPEAFRAGAR
-1050 DVLGVQLVTMGEEPS
+1050 DVLGVQLVTMGEAPS
-1065 LKAKALFES
+1065 RKARALFEA
-1074 GAYQDYLFVHGF
+1074 GAYQEYLFVHGF

-1108 AGKDATDVRKLFQQ
+1108 AHRDATEIQKLLQQ

-1133 PACPDLSDQA
+1133 PACPDLADQA

-1148 MGFSQIGVGLTESY
+1148 MGFGRIGVRLTENY
-1162 QLVPEHST
+1162 QLDPEHAT

-1175 HHPEARYFSAD
+1175 HHPEARYFSVD

>member
-15 LGGAGWGE
+15 LGGAGWGD

-38 KFPYLK
+38 KFPYLR
-44 ALLERPVIF
+44 ALLERPVVF
-53 DGAMGTELQKRDLT
+53 DGAMGTELQKRDLS
-67 PEDYGGEAYYGCP
+67 PEDYGGEAYFGCP
-80 EVLNATRPEVIR
+80 EVLNRTRPQVVQ
-92 EIHLAYLEAG
+92 EIHRAYLEAG
-102 AEVVETNTFGAL
+102 AEVIETNTFGAL
-114 RHVLAEYGLGHRA
+114 RHVLAEYGLGEEA
-127 EELAYLGA
+127 EALAYLGA
-135 RLAKEAAEPYGAF
+135 RLAKEVAEPYGAF

-162 GQITW
+162 GQIAW
-167 DELFAAYKE
+167 DELYQAYKE
-176 AVRGLLRGG
+176 AARGLLRGG
-185 VDLVLLETAQDILQV
+185 VDLILLETAQDILQV
-200 RCAVLAAR
+200 RAAVLAAR

-219 LQVQVTI
+219 LQVQVTF

-249 IDVVGMNCAT
+249 VDVVGMNCAT
-259 GPDLMDSKI
+259 GPDLMDSKV
-268 RYFAK
+268 RHFAAH
-273 NSTRFVSCLPNAGL
+273 STRFVACLPNAGL
-287 PRNEGGKVVY
+287 PRNEGGRVVY

-304 ARWHRKFVAE
+304 AKWHRKFVLE

-323 CGTGPEHIRRVAEA
+323 CGTGPEHIRKVAEA
-337 VRGLPAPERP
+337 VKGLPARPRPE
-347 KAFPPQVASLYLA
+347 AFPPQVASLYQA
-360 VPLKQEASVFL
+360 VSLRQEASLFL

-386 MLFGRDLEGILALA
+386 MLFARDLEGILTLA
-400 REQVEE
+400 REQVAE

-418 GRDELEDLQWLL
+418 GRDELEDLRWLL
-430 PHLATAVTVPFMV
+430 PSLATAVTVPVMV

-451 ELALKHLPGRV
+451 ELALKYLPGRV
-462 LLNSV
+462 LLNSA

-474 KFDRVASLAKAH
+474 RFDRVASLAKAH
-486 GAALVALT
+486 GAALVALA
-494 IDEKGMAKTRA
+494 IDEKGMAKTKE
-505 EKVRV
+505 EKMRV
-510 ALRMHERLTLHH
+510 ALRMYERLTEHH
-522 GFRPEDLLL
+522 GFRPEDLLF

-541 DEESRPLARETLL
+541 DEESRPLAKETLL
-554 AMEELKE
+554 ALEELRE
-561 RLPGVGFILGIS
+561 RLPGVGFILGVS

-586 LNSVFLDEARKRG
+586 LNSVFLDEARQRG

-613 AQIPE
+613 SQIPE

-635 YDPLFAFMAYFEAHR
+635 YDPLLAFMAYFEAHA
-650 EDVGAKED
+650 EDPAAKED
-658 AFSTLPLLER
+658 AFQALPLLER

-683 DLEEALKAGHR
+683 DLDEALRQGYR
-694 PLDLINGPLLEG
+694 PLDLINGPLLAG

-730 MKRAVAFLEPHME
+730 MKKAVAHLEPHME

-766 NLVDIILTNNGY
+766 NLVDIILSNNGY
-778 QVINLGIKV
+778 QVVNLGIKV
-787 PIEEMLKAVEEH
+787 PIEEILQAVEAH
-799 RPHALG
+799 KPHAVG
-805 MSGLLVKSTVVMK
+805 MSGLLVKSTQVMK
-818 ENLEYMAERGYTLP
+818 ENLEYMRDRGYTLP

-839 LTRAYVEELKAI
+839 LTRSFVEEDLRAI

-864 LRLMEELTGHAP
+864 LRLMEELTGQAP
-876 PELTRREVKGR
+876 PKLTQRASPRPKR
-887 EAPLPR
+887 EAPK
-893 VEVKAKPVGEPAFIP
+893 VEARSKPVGEALFIP

-913 GVRKEEGLDLHT
+913 GVRVEADLDLPT

-946 LSREAWQA
+946 MSREAWQA

-966 LLKEARE
+966 LLKEAME
-973 EGWLRPRVLYGFFPA
+973 EGWLRPKVLYGFFPV
-988 AREGEELLVFN
+988 AREGEELLVFS
-999 PETGEVLERFPFPRQ
+999 PQTGEVLERFRFPRQ
-1014 KGGGL
+1014 RGGGL

-1025 RPRFAPPLGDEAAWM
+1025 RPRHAEPLGSEADWLPAY
-1040 PEAAFQAGAR
+1040 AQGAR
-1050 DVLGVQLVTMGEEPS
+1050 DVLGVQLVSMGEEPAR
-1065 LKAKALFES
+1065 KARALFEG

-1086 SVEMTEALAEYWH
+1086 AVEMTEALAEYWH

-1108 AGKDATDVRKLFQQ
+1108 AGQDATEIPKLFQQ

-1133 PACPDLSDQA
+1133 PACPDLADQA

-1148 MGFSQIGVGLTESY
+1148 MGFARIGVRLTESF
-1162 QLVPEHST
+1162 QLEPEHAT

-1175 HHPEARYFSAD
+1175 HHPEARYFSVD

>member
-1 MVEVHTCSPGCRHH
+1 MVEVHACSPGCRHLH
-15 LGGAGWGE
+15 GGAGWGE

-44 ALLERPVIF
+44 ALSERVLVF
-53 DGAMGTELQKRDLT
+53 DGAMGTELHKLDLT
-67 PEDYGGEAYYGCP
+67 PEDYGGEAYFGCP
-80 EVLNATRPEVIR
+80 EILNATRPEVVQA
-92 EIHLAYLEAG
+92 IHRAYLEAG
-102 AEVVETNTFGAL
+102 AEVIETNTFGAL
-114 RHVLAEYGLGHRA
+114 RHVLAEYGLEARA
-127 EELAYLGA
+127 EELARRGA
-135 RLAKEAAEPYGAF
+135 ELAKEVARPYGAF

-167 DELFAAYKE
+167 EELYAAYKE
-176 AVRGLLRGG
+176 AARGLLLGG
-185 VDLVLLETAQDILQV
+185 VDLILLETAQDILQV
-200 RCAVLAAR
+200 RCAVLAVR

-219 LQVQVTI
+219 LQVQVTM

-231 MLVGTDEQAA
+231 MLVGTDEAAA

-268 RYFAK
+268 RYFAEH
-273 NSTRFVSCLPNAGL
+273 STRFVSCLPNAGL
-287 PRNEGGKVVY
+287 PRNEGGRVVY

-304 ARWHRKFVAE
+304 ARWQRKFVVD

-323 CGTGPEHIRRVAEA
+323 CGTGPAHIRALAEA
-337 VRGLPAPERP
+337 VRGLPAPKRP
-347 KAFPPQVASLYLA
+347 PAFPPQVASLYQA
-360 VPLKQEASVFL
+360 VPLRQEASLFL
-371 VGERLNATGSKRFRE
+371 IGERLNATGSKRFRE
-386 MLFGRDLEGILALA
+386 MLFAGDLEGILALA
-400 REQVEE
+400 REQVAE

-418 GRDELEDLQWLL
+418 GRDELEDLRWLL
-430 PHLATAVTVPFMV
+430 PHLATAVTVPLMV

-451 ELALKHLPGRV
+451 ELALHHLPGRV
-462 LLNSV
+462 LLNSA
-467 NLEDGLE
+467 NLEDGLPR
-474 KFDRVASLAKAH
+474 FDRVASLAKAH
-486 GAALVALT
+486 GAALVALA
-494 IDEKGMAKTRA
+494 IDEEGMAKTRA
-505 EKVRV
+505 RKVEV
-510 ALRMHERLTLHH
+510 ALRMYQRLTEHH
-522 GFRPEDLLL
+522 GLRPEDLLF

-541 DEESRPLARETLL
+541 DEESRPLARETLE
-554 AMEELKE
+554 AIEELAG
-561 RLPGVGFILGIS
+561 RLPGVGFVLGVS

-613 AQIPE
+613 HEIPE

-627 IHDRRREG
+627 IYDRRRPG
-635 YDPLFAFMAYFEAHR
+635 YDPLLAFMAYFEAHQ
-650 EDVGAKED
+650 EDPAKRED
-658 AFSTLPLLER
+658 AFLALPLLER
-668 LKRRVVEGRKGGLEA
+668 LKRRIVEGRKVGLEA
-683 DLEEALKAGHR
+683 DLDEALREGYK
-694 PLDLINGPLLEG
+694 PLDLINGPLLAG

-730 MKRAVAFLEPHME
+730 MKRAVAHLEPHME
-743 KRGEGKGKMV
+743 KRGAGKGVMV

-778 QVINLGIKV
+778 RVVNLGIKV

-799 RPHALG
+799 KPHALG
-805 MSGLLVKSTVVMK
+805 MSGLLVKSTQVMK

-839 LTRAYVEELKAI
+839 LTRAFVEEDLKRI

-876 PELTRREVKGR
+876 PGLTRRAAQRPPK
-887 EAPLPR
+887 EAPR
-893 VEVKAKPVGEPAFIP
+893 VEVRAKPVGEPPSVP

-913 GVRKEEGLDLHT
+913 GVRQEEGLDLYT

-946 LSREAWQA
+946 LSREEWQA
-954 LVEREAEPVFRR
+954 LVEREAEPHFRR
-966 LLKEARE
+966 LLKEAQE
-973 EGWLRPRVLYGFFPA
+973 EGWLVPRVRYGFFPA
-988 AREGEELLVFN
+988 AREGEELWVFS
-999 PETGEVLERFPFPRQ
+999 PETGEVLERFRFPRQ

-1025 RPRFAPPLGDEAAWM
+1025 RPRFAPPLGDEEGWLPAYA
-1040 PEAAFQAGAR
+1040 QGAR
-1050 DVLGVQLVTMGEEPS
+1050 DVLALQIVTMGEGPAK
-1065 LKAKALFES
+1065 KARALYEG
-1074 GAYQDYLFVHGF
+1074 GAYQDYLLVHGF

-1099 KRMRQMWGI
+1099 KRIRQMWGI
-1108 AGKDATDVRKLFQQ
+1108 ADQDATDVRKLFQL
-1122 GYQGARYSFGY
+1122 GYRGARYSFGY
-1133 PACPDLSDQA
+1133 PACPDLEDQA

-1148 MGFSQIGVGLTESY
+1148 LGFAQIGVRLTEGF
-1162 QLVPEHST
+1162 QLDPEFST
-1170 SALVV
+1170 SALIV
-1175 HHPEARYFSAD
+1175 HHPEARYFSV

>member
-23 APLVRLGYNKEARAR
+23 APLVRLGYNKEARVR

-127 EELAYLGA
+127 EELACLGA

-259 GPDLMDSKI
+259 GPDLMDNKI

-347 KAFPPQVASLYLA
+347 QAFPPQVASLYLA

-443 DSTSPEAM
+443 DSTSPKAM

-494 IDEKGMAKTRA
+494 IDEKGMAKTKE

-510 ALRMHERLTLHH
+510 ALRMYERLTEHH

-599 LTAAIVDAGKILPI
+599 LTAAIVDAGKILPM

-658 AFSTLPLLER
+658 AFSALPLLER

-851 YPNVYYAEDAFEG
+851 YPNVHYAEDAFEG

-887 EAPLPR
+887 EASLPR
-893 VEVKAKPVGEPAFIP
+893 VEVKAKPVGEPVFIP

-973 EGWLRPRVLYGFFPA
+973 EGWLKPRVLYGFFPV
-988 AREGEELLVFN
+988 AREGEELLVFS

-1040 PEAAFQAGAR
+1040 PEAAFRAGAR

-1148 MGFSQIGVGLTESY
+1148 MDFSQIGVGLTENY

-1175 HHPEARYFSAD
+1175 HHPEARYFSVD